1 MKSIQGLNIKHII
14 LKRFKSYR
22 EMLYM
27 DELSKGINLI
37 IGANG
42 NGKSNFLDSIIY
54 VLTDKYQNMRQ
65 EDKKLLLHEDI
76 TDKAD
81 DSAKLSVELVLDN
94 KSHRFPIEKDQI
106 SIMKSFDTKEGK
118 EEIVINQKRLL
129 KSDVQNLL
137 EGAGFMKT
145 NPYYIIQQG
154 KINQILNCTDEEF
167 FDIFCDAMGTKI
179 YEEKKAE
186 SLKLLEENKST
197 RNKIEMQA
205 NEIQNHID
213 KLYDQCEDLKNYSK
227 VELKRRGI
235 EYFIL
240 NEQINE
246 LEKNIGFL
254 QEKHLADI
262 NQIKDVYQKQ
272 NLTKN
277 EISQKLKEIEK
288 LNEYLDSLRNKVSKF
303 NTIIGQIES
312 SKIQKESNLSNK
324 NYDKKETEKQ
334 LSLYQKELNKLL
346 EQKKYALKELSNAKK
361 GIEAL
366 ENELMTQKKEF
377 NELKGKSNYLLI
389 KNPKERKAYLLNE
402 LKNLKESK
410 NVVDDAIININ
421 KEISKEKDDINEI
434 TEKMKS
440 LEIDINS
447 QKTSIEN
454 INNNLSS
461 LKEQR
466 RNYTNLIKKDTIDI
480 NEFSDQ
486 MTQLKKQMEQ
496 LTINFPN
503 FETFKTVSIIKNKKI
518 PGFYGL
524 ILDLIDANPKVRN
537 AIDLILKD
545 RLYTII
551 VDTMET
557 AKKILDENKKLNGP
571 VINII
576 PLDFIELN
584 NNEENST
591 DSEEEN
597 AEWILNDTQNNNN
610 INNKSIIKRKD
621 IGKTQLA
628 GAKSFLDF
636 IKINEDFLTQNP
648 TINQKKLEK
657 ILDNYFGKCQIV
669 KDYETGMKYAKIYHF
684 TCVTSS
690 NEVIYGGGY
699 LTHMGHFDY
708 NKQRISL
715 YNKLSEI
722 NKKYDEFDEKKEKIN
737 QHKEEILNQ
746 EMQIQQETDSNFKNR
761 SDINNKLDLLEKEM
775 TNCFQNKTN
784 TEQRLNHFQDE
795 FNKLLIQQKEYDS
808 KIKVYNDILNGN
820 VDINKSVINT
830 QTVEQIDNLEK
841 KILEREKK
849 KNELIE
855 KSISYEERINN
866 EIPNKEIELN
876 NKINSLQNILNN
888 LDSSF
893 SYSTASTQDIN
904 IDEHEI
910 NIYKENIKKYL
921 EEISNSEQKIN
932 DNQTKLAQLNE
943 VNNKLSTQVNKLEYE
958 INEIKLSLNEKNN
971 KKNESTKKLEQLS
984 GFDHDIVKKLTEQ
997 KAKFFKNSNESGIN
1011 IKEQRLSQEK
1021 MMQKV
1026 YEELNKVNKELQK
1039 YDKVNRFAKD
1049 DLQEFIDKKNDIK
1062 EKLEDL
1068 DEKVKTIYSFIENI
1082 DNKNN
1087 EAIQTTFENVQK
1099 SFSKFFKYLTGN
1111 GKANMELSQDKK
1123 AIHISVSFN
1132 EDQKNSQTMYQL
1144 SGGQKTAAGVALIF
1158 ALSTIEPPPF
1168 YILDEI
1174 DAALDPN
1181 YRINLANLIKELSKN
1196 NQFIIS
1202 TFKPELIDVA
1212 DNIYM
1217 VKFAN
1222 KTSNIIKIEKDEAH
1236 KFIEQ

>member
-1 MKSIQGLNIKHII
+1 MKTIQGLNIKHII

-27 DELSKGINLI
+27 DELSKGVNLI

-76 TDKAD
+76 TDKSE
-81 DSAKLSVELVLDN
+81 DSAKLSVELVIDN

-106 SIMKSFDTKEGK
+106 SIMKLFDTKEGK

-154 KINQILNCTDEEF
+154 KINQILNCTDEEY

-197 RNKIEMQA
+197 RAKIEMQA
-205 NEIQNHID
+205 DEIQNHID
-213 KLYDQCEDLKNYSK
+213 KLYEQCEDLKNYSK

-240 NEQINE
+240 NEQIND

-254 QEKHLADI
+254 QEKHQADI

-277 EISQKLKEIEK
+277 EINQKLKEIEK
-288 LNEYLDSLRNKVSKF
+288 LNEYLDSLHKKVSKF
-303 NTIIGQIES
+303 NKIIGQIES
-312 SKIQKESNLSNK
+312 SKIQKESNLSTK

-334 LSLYQKELNKLL
+334 LALYQNELNDLL
-346 EQKKYALKELSNAKK
+346 AQKNYAIKELSNAKK
-361 GIEAL
+361 GIEIL
-366 ENELMTQKKEF
+366 ENDLINQKKEF

-389 KNPKERKAYLLNE
+389 KNPKERKAYLVTE

-410 NVVDDAIININ
+410 NVVDDSIININ
-421 KEISKEKDDINEI
+421 KEISKEKGDIDEIILRMKSIENDIN
-434 TEKMKS
+434 
-440 LEIDINS
+440 D
-447 QKTSIEN
+447 QKLSIEN
-454 INNNLSS
+454 INNNLAS
-461 LKEQR
+461 LKDKR
-466 RNYTNLIKKDTIDI
+466 RNYTNLIKKDMIDM

-486 MTQLKKQMEQ
+486 MTQLKNQMEQ
-496 LTINFPN
+496 LSINFPN
-503 FETFKTVSIIKNKKI
+503 FETFKTVSTLKNMRI
-518 PGFYGL
+518 QGLYGL
-524 ILDLIDANPKVRN
+524 VLDLIDANPKVRN

-557 AKKILDENKKLNGP
+557 AKRILDENKKINGP

-576 PLDFIELN
+576 PLEFVELN
-584 NNEENST
+584 NEDTT
-591 DSEEEN
+591 DSEDEDS
-597 AEWILNDTQNNNN
+597 EWIVEDSQ
-610 INNKSIIKRKD
+610 NNKSMIKRKD
-621 IGKTQLA
+621 MTKTQLA

-636 IKINEDFLTQNP
+636 IKINDEFLKQNP
-648 TINQKKLEK
+648 TVNQKKLEK
-657 ILDNYFGKCQIV
+657 ILNDYFGKCQIV

-684 TCVTSS
+684 TCVTSA

-715 YNKLSEI
+715 YSKLSEI
-722 NKKYDEFDEKKEKIN
+722 NKRYNDFDEKKGRIN
-737 QHKEEILNQ
+737 EHKEQIMNQ
-746 EMQIQQETDSNFKNR
+746 EMQIQQETDTSFKNR
-761 SDINNKLDLLEKEM
+761 SDINSKLDALEKEM
-775 TNCFQNKTN
+775 TNCLQNKTSS
-784 TEQRLNHFQDE
+784 EQRLNHYQDE
-795 FNKLLIQQKEYDS
+795 FNKLLLQQKEYES

-820 VDINKSVINT
+820 VDINKNIISS
-830 QTVEQIDNLEK
+830 QAVEQIDELEK
-841 KILEREKK
+841 RILEREKK

-855 KSISYEERINN
+855 KCISYEERINH
-866 EIPNKEIELN
+866 EIPNKEIELQ
-876 NKINSLQNILNN
+876 NKINSYQNILNN
-888 LDSSF
+888 LDASF
-893 SYSTASTQDIN
+893 SYLTASTQEISV
-904 IDEHEI
+904 DEHEI
-910 NIYKENIKKYL
+910 NIYKENIKKYM
-921 EEISNSEQKIN
+921 EEISTSEQKIN

-958 INEIKLSLNEKNN
+958 INEIKLSLNDKNN

-984 GFDHDIVKKLTEQ
+984 GFDHDIVKKLSEQ

-1011 IKEQRLSQEK
+1011 IKEQRLNQEK
-1021 MMQKV
+1021 MLQKV

-1049 DLQEFIDKKNDIK
+1049 DLQEFIDKKNSIK

-1087 EAIQTTFENVQK
+1087 EAIQDTFENVKK
-1099 SFSKFFKYLTGN
+1099 SFAKFFKFLTGN
-1111 GKANMELSQDKK
+1111 GKGNMELSQDKR

-1132 EDQKNSQTMYQL
+1132 EEQNSSQTMYQL

-1236 KFIEQ
+1236 KFIES

>member
-1 MKSIQGLNIKHII
+1 
-14 LKRFKSYR
+14 
-22 EMLYM
+22 M
-27 DELSKGINLI
+27 DEFSKGVNLI

-81 DSAKLSVELVLDN
+81 DSAKLSVELVIDN

-106 SIMKSFDTKEGK
+106 TITKIFDTKEGK
-118 EEIVINQKRLL
+118 EEILINQKRLL

-186 SLKLLEENKST
+186 SLKLLEENKAT
-197 RNKIEMQA
+197 RAKIEMQA
-205 NEIQNHID
+205 DEIQNHID
-213 KLYDQCEDLKNYSK
+213 KLYEQCEDLKNYSK

-246 LEKNIGFL
+246 LEKSIGFL

-277 EISQKLKEIEK
+277 EINQKLKEIEK
-288 LNEYLDSLRNKVSKF
+288 LNEYLDSLHKKVSKF

-312 SKIQKESNLSNK
+312 NKIQKESNLSTK
-324 NYDKKETEKQ
+324 NYDKKEAEKQ
-334 LSLYQKELNKLL
+334 LSLYQKELNNLL
-346 EQKKYALKELSNAKK
+346 TQKKYTMKELSNAKK

-366 ENELMTQKKEF
+366 ENELISQKKEF
-377 NELKGKSNYLLI
+377 NEMKGRSNYLLI
-389 KNPKERKAYLLNE
+389 KNPKERKAYLLTE
-402 LKNLKESK
+402 LKSLKESK

-421 KEISKEKDDINEI
+421 KEISKEKGDIDNIINNMKTIEKDINE
-434 TEKMKS
+434 
-440 LEIDINS
+440 
-447 QKTSIEN
+447 QKLNIEN

-461 LKEQR
+461 LKDQR

-480 NEFSDQ
+480 NEFTDQ
-486 MTQLKKQMEQ
+486 MKQLKNQMEQ
-496 LTINFPN
+496 LSINFPN
-503 FETFKTVSIIKNKKI
+503 FETFKIVSTLKDKRI
-518 PGFYGL
+518 PGVYGL
-524 ILDLIDANPKVRN
+524 VLDLIDANPKVRN

-557 AKKILDENKKLNGP
+557 AKKLLDENKKLNGP

-584 NNEENST
+584 NDDST

-597 AEWILNDTQNNNN
+597 SEWIAEDSQ
-610 INNKSIIKRKD
+610 NNKSMIRRKD

-636 IKINEDFLTQNP
+636 IKINEEFLNENP
-648 TINQKKLEK
+648 AINQKKLEK

-684 TCVTSS
+684 TCVTSA

-722 NKKYDEFDEKKEKIN
+722 NKRYNEFDEKKGRTS
-737 QHKEEILNQ
+737 QHKEEMLNQ
-746 EMQIQQETDSNFKNR
+746 EMQIQQDTDASFKNR
-761 SDINNKLDLLEKEM
+761 SDINSKLDILEKEM
-775 TNCFQNKTN
+775 TTCLQNKTN
-784 TEQRLNHFQDE
+784 TEQRLNHYQDE
-795 FNKLLIQQKEYDS
+795 FNKLLLQQKEYES

-820 VDINKSVINT
+820 MDINKNLVSS
-830 QTVEQIDNLEK
+830 QAMEEIDEMEK
-841 KILEREKK
+841 RILEREKK
-849 KNELIE
+849 KNELME
-855 KSISYEERINN
+855 KCISYEERINN
-866 EIPNKEIELN
+866 EIPNKEIELQ
-876 NKINSLQNILNN
+876 NKINSFQNILNN
-888 LDSSF
+888 LDSALT
-893 SYSTASTQDIN
+893 YSAANTQDIN

-910 NIYKENIKKYL
+910 NIYKDNIEKCM
-921 EEISNSEQKIN
+921 EEITTSEQKIN
-932 DNQTKLAQLNE
+932 DNQSKLAQLNE

-984 GFDHDIVKKLTEQ
+984 GFDHDIVKKLSEQ

-1011 IKEQRLSQEK
+1011 IKEQRLYQEK

-1049 DLQEFIDKKNDIK
+1049 DLQEFIDKKNNIK

-1087 EAIQTTFENVQK
+1087 EAIQDTFENVKK
-1099 SFSKFFKYLTGN
+1099 SFAKFFKYLTGN
-1111 GKANMELSQDKK
+1111 GKGNMELSQDKK

-1132 EDQKNSQTMYQL
+1132 EEQKNSQTMYQL

-1181 YRINLANLIKELSKN
+1181 YRTNLANLIKELSKN

-1202 TFKPELIDVA
+1202 TFKPELIDVS

-1236 KFIEQ
+1236 KFIEA

>member
-1 MKSIQGLNIKHII
+1 MKTIQGLNIKHII

-27 DELSKGINLI
+27 DELSKGVNLI

-76 TDKAD
+76 TDKSE
-81 DSAKLSVELVLDN
+81 DSAKLSVELVIDN

-106 SIMKSFDTKEGK
+106 SIMKLFDTKEGK

-154 KINQILNCTDEEF
+154 KINQILNCTDEEY

-197 RNKIEMQA
+197 RTKIEMQA
-205 NEIQNHID
+205 DEIQNHID
-213 KLYDQCEDLKNYSK
+213 KLYEQCEDLKNYSK

-240 NEQINE
+240 NEQIND

-254 QEKHLADI
+254 QEKHQADI

-277 EISQKLKEIEK
+277 EINQKLKEIEK
-288 LNEYLDSLRNKVSKF
+288 LNEYLDSLHKKVSKF
-303 NTIIGQIES
+303 NKIIGQIES
-312 SKIQKESNLSNK
+312 SKIQKESNLSTK

-334 LSLYQKELNKLL
+334 LALYQNELNDLL
-346 EQKKYALKELSNAKK
+346 AQKNYAIKELSNAKK
-361 GIEAL
+361 GIEVL
-366 ENELMTQKKEF
+366 ENNLINQKKEF

-389 KNPKERKAYLLNE
+389 KNPKERKAYLVTE

-410 NVVDDAIININ
+410 NVVDDSIININ
-421 KEISKEKDDINEI
+421 KEISKEKGDIDEIILRMKSIENDIN
-434 TEKMKS
+434 
-440 LEIDINS
+440 D
-447 QKTSIEN
+447 QKLSIEN
-454 INNNLSS
+454 INNNLAS
-461 LKEQR
+461 LKDKR
-466 RNYTNLIKKDTIDI
+466 RNYTNLIKKDMIDM

-486 MTQLKKQMEQ
+486 MTQLKNQMEQ
-496 LTINFPN
+496 LSINFPN
-503 FETFKTVSIIKNKKI
+503 FETFKTVSTLKNMRI
-518 PGFYGL
+518 QGLYGL
-524 ILDLIDANPKVRN
+524 VLDLIDANPKVRN

-557 AKKILDENKKLNGP
+557 AKRILEENKKINGP

-576 PLDFIELN
+576 PLEFVELN
-584 NNEENST
+584 NEDTT
-591 DSEEEN
+591 DSEDEDS
-597 AEWILNDTQNNNN
+597 EWIVEDSQ
-610 INNKSIIKRKD
+610 NNKSMIKRKD
-621 IGKTQLA
+621 MTKTQLA

-636 IKINEDFLTQNP
+636 IKINDEFLKQNP
-648 TINQKKLEK
+648 TVNQKKLEK
-657 ILDNYFGKCQIV
+657 ILDDYFGKCQIV

-684 TCVTSS
+684 TCVTSA

-715 YNKLSEI
+715 YSKLSEI
-722 NKKYDEFDEKKEKIN
+722 NKRYNDFDEKKGRIN
-737 QHKEEILNQ
+737 EHKEQIMNQ
-746 EMQIQQETDSNFKNR
+746 EMQIQQETDTSFKNR
-761 SDINNKLDLLEKEM
+761 SDINSKLDALEKEM
-775 TNCFQNKTN
+775 TNCLQNKTSS
-784 TEQRLNHFQDE
+784 EQRLNHYQDE
-795 FNKLLIQQKEYDS
+795 FNKLLLQQKEYES

-820 VDINKSVINT
+820 VDINKNIISS
-830 QTVEQIDNLEK
+830 QAVEQIDELEK
-841 KILEREKK
+841 RILEREKK

-855 KSISYEERINN
+855 KCISYEERINH
-866 EIPNKEIELN
+866 EIPNKEIELQ
-876 NKINSLQNILNN
+876 NKINSYQNILNN
-888 LDSSF
+888 LDASF
-893 SYSTASTQDIN
+893 SYSTASTQEISV
-904 IDEHEI
+904 DEHEI
-910 NIYKENIKKYL
+910 NIYKENIKKYM
-921 EEISNSEQKIN
+921 EEISTSEQKIN

-958 INEIKLSLNEKNN
+958 INEIKLSLNDKNN

-984 GFDHDIVKKLTEQ
+984 GFDHDIVKKLSEQ

-1011 IKEQRLSQEK
+1011 IKEQRLNQEK
-1021 MMQKV
+1021 MLQKV

-1049 DLQEFIDKKNDIK
+1049 DLQEFIDKKNSIK

-1087 EAIQTTFENVQK
+1087 EAIQDTFENVKK
-1099 SFSKFFKYLTGN
+1099 SFAKFFKFLTGN
-1111 GKANMELSQDKK
+1111 GKGNMELSQDKR

-1132 EDQKNSQTMYQL
+1132 EEQNSSQTMYQL

-1236 KFIEQ
+1236 KFIES

>member
-27 DELSKGINLI
+27 DELSKGVNLI

-76 TDKAD
+76 TDKSE
-81 DSAKLSVELVLDN
+81 DSAKLSVELVIDN

-106 SIMKSFDTKEGK
+106 SIMKLFDTKEGK

-154 KINQILNCTDEEF
+154 KINQILNCTDEEY

-197 RNKIEMQA
+197 RAKIEMQA

-213 KLYDQCEDLKNYSK
+213 KLYEQCEDLKNYSK

-240 NEQINE
+240 NEQIND

-254 QEKHLADI
+254 QEKHQADI

-277 EISQKLKEIEK
+277 EINQKLKEIEK
-288 LNEYLDSLRNKVSKF
+288 LNEYLDSLHKKVSKF
-303 NTIIGQIES
+303 NKIIGQIES
-312 SKIQKESNLSNK
+312 RKIQKESNLSTK

-334 LSLYQKELNKLL
+334 LALYQNELNDLL
-346 EQKKYALKELSNAKK
+346 AQKNYAIKELSNAKK
-361 GIEAL
+361 GIEVL
-366 ENELMTQKKEF
+366 ENDLINQKKEF

-389 KNPKERKAYLLNE
+389 KNPKERKAYLVTE

-410 NVVDDAIININ
+410 NVVDDSIININ
-421 KEISKEKDDINEI
+421 KEISKEKGDIDEIILRMKSIENDIN
-434 TEKMKS
+434 
-440 LEIDINS
+440 D
-447 QKTSIEN
+447 QKLSIEN
-454 INNNLSS
+454 INNNLAS
-461 LKEQR
+461 LKDKR
-466 RNYTNLIKKDTIDI
+466 RNYTNLIKKDMIDM

-486 MTQLKKQMEQ
+486 MTQLKNQMEQ
-496 LTINFPN
+496 LSINFPN
-503 FETFKTVSIIKNKKI
+503 FETFKTVSTLKNMRI
-518 PGFYGL
+518 QGLYGL
-524 ILDLIDANPKVRN
+524 VLDLIDANPKVRN

-557 AKKILDENKKLNGP
+557 AKRILEENKKINGP

-576 PLDFIELN
+576 PLEFVELN
-584 NNEENST
+584 NENTT
-591 DSEEEN
+591 DSEDEDS
-597 AEWILNDTQNNNN
+597 EWIVEDSQ
-610 INNKSIIKRKD
+610 NNKSMIKRKD
-621 IGKTQLA
+621 MTKTQLA

-636 IKINEDFLTQNP
+636 IKINDEFLKQNP
-648 TINQKKLEK
+648 TVNQKKLEK
-657 ILDNYFGKCQIV
+657 ILNDYFGKCQIV

-684 TCVTSS
+684 TCVTSA

-715 YNKLSEI
+715 YSKLSEI
-722 NKKYDEFDEKKEKIN
+722 NKRYNDFDEKKGRIN
-737 QHKEEILNQ
+737 EHKEQIMNQ
-746 EMQIQQETDSNFKNR
+746 EMQIQQETDTSFKNR
-761 SDINNKLDLLEKEM
+761 SDINSKLDALEKEM
-775 TNCFQNKTN
+775 TNCLQNKTSS
-784 TEQRLNHFQDE
+784 EQRLNHYQDE
-795 FNKLLIQQKEYDS
+795 FNKLLLQQKEYES

-820 VDINKSVINT
+820 VDINKNIISS
-830 QTVEQIDNLEK
+830 QAVEQIDELEK
-841 KILEREKK
+841 RILEREKK

-855 KSISYEERINN
+855 KCISYEERINH
-866 EIPNKEIELN
+866 EIPNKEIELQ
-876 NKINSLQNILNN
+876 NKINSYQNILNN
-888 LDSSF
+888 LDASF
-893 SYSTASTQDIN
+893 SYLTASTQEISV
-904 IDEHEI
+904 DEHEI
-910 NIYKENIKKYL
+910 NIYKENIKKYM
-921 EEISNSEQKIN
+921 EEISTSEQKIN

-958 INEIKLSLNEKNN
+958 INEIKLSLNDKNN

-984 GFDHDIVKKLTEQ
+984 GFDHDIVKKLSEQ

-1011 IKEQRLSQEK
+1011 IKEQRLNQEK
-1021 MMQKV
+1021 MLQKV

-1049 DLQEFIDKKNDIK
+1049 DLQEFIDKKNSIK

-1087 EAIQTTFENVQK
+1087 EAIQDTFENVKK
-1099 SFSKFFKYLTGN
+1099 SFAKFFKFLTGN
-1111 GKANMELSQDKK
+1111 GKGNMELSQDKR

-1132 EDQKNSQTMYQL
+1132 EEQNSSQTMYQL

-1236 KFIEQ
+1236 KFIES

>member
-27 DELSKGINLI
+27 DELSKGVNLI
-37 IGANG
+37 IGSNG

-76 TDKAD
+76 TDKSE
-81 DSAKLSVELVLDN
+81 DSAKLSVELVIDN

-106 SIMKSFDTKEGK
+106 SIMKLFDTKEGK

-154 KINQILNCTDEEF
+154 KINQILNCTDEEY

-197 RNKIEMQA
+197 RAKIEMQA

-213 KLYDQCEDLKNYSK
+213 KLYEQCEDLKNYSK

-240 NEQINE
+240 NEQIND

-254 QEKHLADI
+254 QEKHQADI

-277 EISQKLKEIEK
+277 EINQKLKEIEK
-288 LNEYLDSLRNKVSKF
+288 LNEYLDSLHKKVSKF
-303 NTIIGQIES
+303 NKIIGQIES
-312 SKIQKESNLSNK
+312 SKIQKESNLSTK

-334 LSLYQKELNKLL
+334 LAIYQNELNNLL
-346 EQKKYALKELSNAKK
+346 AQKNYSIKELSNAKK
-361 GIEAL
+361 GIEVL
-366 ENELMTQKKEF
+366 ENDLIAQKKEF

-389 KNPKERKAYLLNE
+389 KNPKERKAYLVTE

-410 NVVDDAIININ
+410 SVVDDSIININ
-421 KEISKEKDDINEI
+421 KEISKEKEDIDDII
-434 TEKMKS
+434 SKMKS
-440 LEIDINS
+440 LENDINE
-447 QKTSIEN
+447 QKSSIEN
-454 INNNLSS
+454 INNNLAS
-461 LKEQR
+461 LKDKR
-466 RNYTNLIKKDTIDI
+466 RNYTNLIKKDMIDI

-486 MTQLKKQMEQ
+486 MTQLKNQMEQ
-496 LTINFPN
+496 LSINFPN
-503 FETFKTVSIIKNKKI
+503 FEIFKTVSTLKNMRI
-518 PGFYGL
+518 QGFYGL
-524 ILDLIDANPKVRN
+524 VLDLIDANPKVRN

-557 AKKILDENKKLNGP
+557 AKRILDENKKINGP

-584 NNEENST
+584 GDDT
-591 DSEEEN
+591 ADSEDEDS
-597 AEWILNDTQNNNN
+597 EWIMEDSQ
-610 INNKSIIKRKD
+610 NNKSMIRRKD
-621 IGKTQLA
+621 MTKTQLA

-636 IKINEDFLTQNP
+636 IKINDEFIKQNP
-648 TINQKKLEK
+648 TVNQKKLEK
-657 ILDNYFGKCQIV
+657 ILDDYFGKCQIV

-684 TCVTSS
+684 TCVTSA

-722 NKKYDEFDEKKEKIN
+722 NKRYNDFDEKKGRVNE
-737 QHKEEILNQ
+737 HKEQIMNQ
-746 EMQIQQETDSNFKNR
+746 EMQIQQETDTSFKNR
-761 SDINNKLDLLEKEM
+761 SDINSKLDGLEKEM
-775 TNCFQNKTN
+775 TNCLQNKTSS
-784 TEQRLNHFQDE
+784 EQRLNHYQDE
-795 FNKLLIQQKEYDS
+795 FNKLLLQQKEYES

-820 VDINKSVINT
+820 VDINKNIINT
-830 QTVEQIDNLEK
+830 QTVEQIDELEK
-841 KILEREKK
+841 RIMEREKK

-855 KSISYEERINN
+855 KCISYEERINH
-866 EIPNKEIELN
+866 EIPNKEIELQ
-876 NKINSLQNILNN
+876 NKINSFQNILNN

-893 SYSTASTQDIN
+893 SYSTASTQEISV
-904 IDEHEI
+904 DEHEI
-910 NIYKENIKKYL
+910 NIYKENIKKYM
-921 EEISNSEQKIN
+921 EEISTSEQKIN

-958 INEIKLSLNEKNN
+958 ISEIKLSLNDKNN
-971 KKNESTKKLEQLS
+971 KKSESAKKLEQLS
-984 GFDHDIVKKLTEQ
+984 GFDHDIVKKLAEQ

-1011 IKEQRLSQEK
+1011 IKEQRLNQEK
-1021 MMQKV
+1021 MLQKV

-1049 DLQEFIDKKNDIK
+1049 DLQEFIDKKNSIK

-1087 EAIQTTFENVQK
+1087 EAIQDTFENVKK

-1111 GKANMELSQDKK
+1111 GKGNMELSQDKRS
-1123 AIHISVSFN
+1123 IHISVSFN
-1132 EDQKNSQTMYQL
+1132 EEQNSSQTMYQL

-1236 KFIEQ
+1236 KFIES

>member
-1 MKSIQGLNIKHII
+1 MKTIQGLNIKHII

-27 DELSKGINLI
+27 DELSKGVNLI

-76 TDKAD
+76 TDKSE
-81 DSAKLSVELVLDN
+81 DSAKLSVELVIDN

-106 SIMKSFDTKEGK
+106 SIMKLFDTKEGK

-154 KINQILNCTDEEF
+154 KINQILNCTDEEY

-197 RNKIEMQA
+197 RTKIEMQA
-205 NEIQNHID
+205 DEIQNHID
-213 KLYDQCEDLKNYSK
+213 KLYEQCEDLKNYSK

-240 NEQINE
+240 NEQIND

-254 QEKHLADI
+254 QEKHQADI

-277 EISQKLKEIEK
+277 EINQKLKEIEK
-288 LNEYLDSLRNKVSKF
+288 LNEYLDSLHKKVSKF
-303 NTIIGQIES
+303 NKIIGQIES
-312 SKIQKESNLSNK
+312 SKIQKESNLSTK

-334 LSLYQKELNKLL
+334 LALFQNELNDLL
-346 EQKKYALKELSNAKK
+346 AQKNYAIKELSNAKK
-361 GIEAL
+361 GIEVL
-366 ENELMTQKKEF
+366 ENDLINQKKEF

-389 KNPKERKAYLLNE
+389 KNPKERKAYLVTE

-410 NVVDDAIININ
+410 NVVDDSIININ
-421 KEISKEKDDINEI
+421 KEISKEKGDIDEIILRMKSIENDIN
-434 TEKMKS
+434 
-440 LEIDINS
+440 D
-447 QKTSIEN
+447 QKLSIEN
-454 INNNLSS
+454 INNNLAS
-461 LKEQR
+461 LKDKR
-466 RNYTNLIKKDTIDI
+466 RNYTNLIKKDMIDM

-486 MTQLKKQMEQ
+486 MTQLKNQMEQ
-496 LTINFPN
+496 LSINFPN
-503 FETFKTVSIIKNKKI
+503 FETFKTVSTLKNMRI
-518 PGFYGL
+518 QGLYGL
-524 ILDLIDANPKVRN
+524 VLDLIDANPKVRN

-557 AKKILDENKKLNGP
+557 AKRILDENKKINGP

-576 PLDFIELN
+576 PLEFVELN
-584 NNEENST
+584 NEDTT
-591 DSEEEN
+591 DSEDEDS
-597 AEWILNDTQNNNN
+597 EWIVEDSQ
-610 INNKSIIKRKD
+610 NNKSMIKRKD
-621 IGKTQLA
+621 MTKTQLA

-636 IKINEDFLTQNP
+636 IKINDEFLKQNP
-648 TINQKKLEK
+648 TVNQKKLEK
-657 ILDNYFGKCQIV
+657 ILDDYFGKCQIV

-684 TCVTSS
+684 TCVTSA

-715 YNKLSEI
+715 YSKLSEI
-722 NKKYDEFDEKKEKIN
+722 NKRYNDFDEKKGRIN
-737 QHKEEILNQ
+737 EHKEQIMNQ
-746 EMQIQQETDSNFKNR
+746 EMQIQQETDTSFKNR
-761 SDINNKLDLLEKEM
+761 SDINSKLDALEKEM
-775 TNCFQNKTN
+775 TNCLQNKTSS
-784 TEQRLNHFQDE
+784 EQRLNHYQDE
-795 FNKLLIQQKEYDS
+795 FNKLLLQQKEYES

-820 VDINKSVINT
+820 VDINKNIISS
-830 QTVEQIDNLEK
+830 QAVEQIDELEK
-841 KILEREKK
+841 RILEREKK

-855 KSISYEERINN
+855 KCISYEERINH
-866 EIPNKEIELN
+866 EIPNKEIELQ
-876 NKINSLQNILNN
+876 NKINSYQNILNN
-888 LDSSF
+888 LDASF
-893 SYSTASTQDIN
+893 SYSTASTQEISV
-904 IDEHEI
+904 DEHEI
-910 NIYKENIKKYL
+910 NIYKENIKKYM
-921 EEISNSEQKIN
+921 EEISTSEQKIN

-958 INEIKLSLNEKNN
+958 INEIKLSLNDKNN

-984 GFDHDIVKKLTEQ
+984 GFDHDIVKKLSEQ

-1011 IKEQRLSQEK
+1011 IKEQRLNQEK
-1021 MMQKV
+1021 MLQKV
-1026 YEELNKVNKELQK
+1026 YEELNKVNKELKK

-1049 DLQEFIDKKNDIK
+1049 DLQEFIDKKNSIK

-1087 EAIQTTFENVQK
+1087 EAIQDTFENVKK
-1099 SFSKFFKYLTGN
+1099 SFAKFFKFLTGN
-1111 GKANMELSQDKK
+1111 GKGNMELSQDKR

-1132 EDQKNSQTMYQL
+1132 EEQNSSQTMYQL

-1236 KFIEQ
+1236 KFIES

>member
-1 MKSIQGLNIKHII
+1 MKTIQGLNIKHII

-27 DELSKGINLI
+27 DELSKGVNLI

-76 TDKAD
+76 TDKSE
-81 DSAKLSVELVLDN
+81 DSAKLSVELVIDN

-106 SIMKSFDTKEGK
+106 SIMKLFDTKEGK

-154 KINQILNCTDEEF
+154 KINQILNCTDEEY

-197 RNKIEMQA
+197 RTKIEMQA
-205 NEIQNHID
+205 DEIQNHID
-213 KLYDQCEDLKNYSK
+213 KLYEQCEDLKNYSK

-240 NEQINE
+240 NEQIND

-254 QEKHLADI
+254 QEKHQADI

-277 EISQKLKEIEK
+277 EINQKLKEIEK
-288 LNEYLDSLRNKVSKF
+288 LNEYLDSLHKKVSKF
-303 NTIIGQIES
+303 NKIIGQIES
-312 SKIQKESNLSNK
+312 SKIQKESNLSTK

-334 LSLYQKELNKLL
+334 LALYQNELNDLL
-346 EQKKYALKELSNAKK
+346 AQKNYAIKELSNAKK
-361 GIEAL
+361 GIEVL
-366 ENELMTQKKEF
+366 ENDLINQKKEF

-389 KNPKERKAYLLNE
+389 KNPKERKAYLVTE

-410 NVVDDAIININ
+410 NVVDDSIININ
-421 KEISKEKDDINEI
+421 KEISKEKGDIDEIILRMKSIENDIN
-434 TEKMKS
+434 
-440 LEIDINS
+440 D
-447 QKTSIEN
+447 QKLSIEN
-454 INNNLSS
+454 INNNLAS
-461 LKEQR
+461 LKDKR
-466 RNYTNLIKKDTIDI
+466 RNYTNLIKKDMIDM

-486 MTQLKKQMEQ
+486 MTQLKNQMEQ
-496 LTINFPN
+496 LSINFPN
-503 FETFKTVSIIKNKKI
+503 FETFKTVSTLKNMRI
-518 PGFYGL
+518 QGLYGL
-524 ILDLIDANPKVRN
+524 VLDLIDANPKVRN

-557 AKKILDENKKLNGP
+557 AKRILDENKKINGP

-576 PLDFIELN
+576 PLEFVELN
-584 NNEENST
+584 NEDTT
-591 DSEEEN
+591 DSEDEDS
-597 AEWILNDTQNNNN
+597 EWIVEDSQ
-610 INNKSIIKRKD
+610 NNKSMIKRKD
-621 IGKTQLA
+621 MTKTQLA

-636 IKINEDFLTQNP
+636 IKINDEFLKQNP
-648 TINQKKLEK
+648 TVNQKKLEK
-657 ILDNYFGKCQIV
+657 ILNDYFGKCQIV

-684 TCVTSS
+684 TCVTSA

-715 YNKLSEI
+715 YSKLSEI
-722 NKKYDEFDEKKEKIN
+722 NKRYNDFDEKKGRIN
-737 QHKEEILNQ
+737 EHKEQIMNQ
-746 EMQIQQETDSNFKNR
+746 EMQIQQETDTSFKNR
-761 SDINNKLDLLEKEM
+761 SDINSKLDALEKEM
-775 TNCFQNKTN
+775 TNCLQNKTSS
-784 TEQRLNHFQDE
+784 EQRLNHYQDE
-795 FNKLLIQQKEYDS
+795 FNKLLLQQKEYES

-820 VDINKSVINT
+820 VDINKNIISS
-830 QTVEQIDNLEK
+830 QAVEQIDELEK
-841 KILEREKK
+841 RILEREKK

-855 KSISYEERINN
+855 KCISYEERINH
-866 EIPNKEIELN
+866 EIPNKEIELQ
-876 NKINSLQNILNN
+876 NKINSYQNILNN
-888 LDSSF
+888 LDASF
-893 SYSTASTQDIN
+893 SYSTASTQEISV
-904 IDEHEI
+904 DEHEI
-910 NIYKENIKKYL
+910 NIYKENIKKYM
-921 EEISNSEQKIN
+921 EEISTSEQKIN

-958 INEIKLSLNEKNN
+958 INEIKLSLNDKNN

-984 GFDHDIVKKLTEQ
+984 GFDHDIVKKLSEQ

-1011 IKEQRLSQEK
+1011 IKEQRLNQEK
-1021 MMQKV
+1021 MLQKV

-1049 DLQEFIDKKNDIK
+1049 DLQEFIDKKNSIK

-1087 EAIQTTFENVQK
+1087 EAIQDTFENVKK
-1099 SFSKFFKYLTGN
+1099 SFAKFFKFLTGN
-1111 GKANMELSQDKK
+1111 GKGNMELSQDKR

-1132 EDQKNSQTMYQL
+1132 EEQNSSQTMYQL

-1236 KFIEQ
+1236 KFIES

>member
-1 MKSIQGLNIKHII
+1 MKTIQGLNIKHII

-27 DELSKGINLI
+27 DELSKGVNLI

-76 TDKAD
+76 TDKSE
-81 DSAKLSVELVLDN
+81 DSAKLSVELVIDN

-106 SIMKSFDTKEGK
+106 SIMKLFDTKEGK

-154 KINQILNCTDEEF
+154 KINQILNCTDEEY

-197 RNKIEMQA
+197 RTKIEMQA
-205 NEIQNHID
+205 DEIQNHID
-213 KLYDQCEDLKNYSK
+213 KLYEQCEDLKNYSK

-240 NEQINE
+240 NEQIND

-254 QEKHLADI
+254 QEKHQADI

-277 EISQKLKEIEK
+277 EINQKLKEIEK
-288 LNEYLDSLRNKVSKF
+288 LNEYLDSLHKKVSKF
-303 NTIIGQIES
+303 NKIIGQIES
-312 SKIQKESNLSNK
+312 SKIQKESNLSTK

-334 LSLYQKELNKLL
+334 LALYQNELNDLL
-346 EQKKYALKELSNAKK
+346 AQKNYAIKELSNAKK
-361 GIEAL
+361 GIEVL
-366 ENELMTQKKEF
+366 ENDLINQKKEF

-389 KNPKERKAYLLNE
+389 KNPKERKAYLVTE

-410 NVVDDAIININ
+410 NVVDDSIININ
-421 KEISKEKDDINEI
+421 KEISKEKGDIDEIILRMKSIENDIN
-434 TEKMKS
+434 
-440 LEIDINS
+440 D
-447 QKTSIEN
+447 QKLSIEN
-454 INNNLSS
+454 INNNLAS
-461 LKEQR
+461 LKDKR
-466 RNYTNLIKKDTIDI
+466 RNYTNLIKKDMIDM

-486 MTQLKKQMEQ
+486 MTQLKNQMEQ
-496 LTINFPN
+496 LSINFPN
-503 FETFKTVSIIKNKKI
+503 FETFKTVSTLKNMRI
-518 PGFYGL
+518 QGLYGL
-524 ILDLIDANPKVRN
+524 VLDLIDANPKVRN

-551 VDTMET
+551 LDTMET
-557 AKKILDENKKLNGP
+557 AKRILDENKKINGP

-576 PLDFIELN
+576 PLEFVELN
-584 NNEENST
+584 NEDTT
-591 DSEEEN
+591 DSEDEDS
-597 AEWILNDTQNNNN
+597 EWIVEDSQ
-610 INNKSIIKRKD
+610 NNKSMIKRKD
-621 IGKTQLA
+621 MTKTQLA

-636 IKINEDFLTQNP
+636 IKINDEFLKQNP
-648 TINQKKLEK
+648 TVNQKKLEK
-657 ILDNYFGKCQIV
+657 ILNDYFGKCQIV

-684 TCVTSS
+684 TCVTSA

-715 YNKLSEI
+715 YSKLSEI
-722 NKKYDEFDEKKEKIN
+722 NKRYNDFDEKKGRIN
-737 QHKEEILNQ
+737 EHKEQIMNQ
-746 EMQIQQETDSNFKNR
+746 EMQIQQETDTSFKNR
-761 SDINNKLDLLEKEM
+761 SDINSKLDALEKEM
-775 TNCFQNKTN
+775 TNCFQNKTSS
-784 TEQRLNHFQDE
+784 EQRLNHYQDE
-795 FNKLLIQQKEYDS
+795 FNKLLLQQKEYES

-820 VDINKSVINT
+820 VDINKNIISS
-830 QTVEQIDNLEK
+830 QAVEQIDELEK
-841 KILEREKK
+841 RILEREKK

-855 KSISYEERINN
+855 KCISYEERINH
-866 EIPNKEIELN
+866 EIPNKEIELQ
-876 NKINSLQNILNN
+876 NKINSYQNILNN
-888 LDSSF
+888 LDASF
-893 SYSTASTQDIN
+893 SYSTASTQEISV
-904 IDEHEI
+904 DEHEI
-910 NIYKENIKKYL
+910 NIYKENIKKYM
-921 EEISNSEQKIN
+921 EEISTSEQKIN

-958 INEIKLSLNEKNN
+958 INEIKLSLNDKNN

-984 GFDHDIVKKLTEQ
+984 GFDHDIVKKLSEQ

-1011 IKEQRLSQEK
+1011 IKEQRLNQEK
-1021 MMQKV
+1021 MLQKV
-1026 YEELNKVNKELQK
+1026 YEELNKVNKELKK

-1049 DLQEFIDKKNDIK
+1049 DLQEFIDKKNSIK

-1087 EAIQTTFENVQK
+1087 EAIQDTFENVKK
-1099 SFSKFFKYLTGN
+1099 SFAKFFKFLTGN
-1111 GKANMELSQDKK
+1111 GKGNMELSQDKR

-1132 EDQKNSQTMYQL
+1132 EEQNSSQTMYQL

-1236 KFIEQ
+1236 KFIES

>member
-27 DELSKGINLI
+27 DELSKGVNLI

-76 TDKAD
+76 TDKSE
-81 DSAKLSVELVLDN
+81 DSAKLSVELVIDN

-106 SIMKSFDTKEGK
+106 SIMKLFDTKEGK

-154 KINQILNCTDEEF
+154 KINQILNCTDEEY

-197 RNKIEMQA
+197 RAKIEMQA

-213 KLYDQCEDLKNYSK
+213 KLYEQCEDLKNYSK

-240 NEQINE
+240 NEQIND

-254 QEKHLADI
+254 QEKHQADI

-277 EISQKLKEIEK
+277 EINQKLKEIEK
-288 LNEYLDSLRNKVSKF
+288 LNEYLDSLHKKVSKF
-303 NTIIGQIES
+303 NKIIGQIES
-312 SKIQKESNLSNK
+312 NKIQKESNLSTK

-334 LSLYQKELNKLL
+334 LAIYQNELNNLL
-346 EQKKYALKELSNAKK
+346 AQKNYSIKELSNAKK
-361 GIEAL
+361 GIEVL
-366 ENELMTQKKEF
+366 ENDLIAQKKEF

-389 KNPKERKAYLLNE
+389 KNPKERKAYLVTE

-410 NVVDDAIININ
+410 SVVDDSIININ
-421 KEISKEKDDINEI
+421 KEISKEKEDIDDII
-434 TEKMKS
+434 SKMKS
-440 LEIDINS
+440 LENDINE
-447 QKTSIEN
+447 QKSSIEN
-454 INNNLSS
+454 INNNLAS
-461 LKEQR
+461 LKDKR
-466 RNYTNLIKKDTIDI
+466 RNYTNLIKKDMIDI

-486 MTQLKKQMEQ
+486 MTQLKNQMEQ
-496 LTINFPN
+496 LSINFPN
-503 FETFKTVSIIKNKKI
+503 FEIFKTVSTLKNMRI
-518 PGFYGL
+518 QGFYGL
-524 ILDLIDANPKVRN
+524 VLDLIDANPKVRN

-557 AKKILDENKKLNGP
+557 AKRILDENKKINGP

-584 NNEENST
+584 GDDT
-591 DSEEEN
+591 ADSEDEDS
-597 AEWILNDTQNNNN
+597 EWIMEDSQ
-610 INNKSIIKRKD
+610 NNKSMIRRKD
-621 IGKTQLA
+621 MTKTQLA

-636 IKINEDFLTQNP
+636 IKINDEFIKQNP
-648 TINQKKLEK
+648 TVNQKKLEK
-657 ILDNYFGKCQIV
+657 ILDDYFGKCQIV

-684 TCVTSS
+684 TCVTSA

-715 YNKLSEI
+715 YSKLSEI
-722 NKKYDEFDEKKEKIN
+722 NKRYNDFDEKKGRVNE
-737 QHKEEILNQ
+737 HKEQIMNQ
-746 EMQIQQETDSNFKNR
+746 EMQIQQETDTSFKNR
-761 SDINNKLDLLEKEM
+761 SDINSKLDGLEKEM
-775 TNCFQNKTN
+775 TNCLQNKTSS
-784 TEQRLNHFQDE
+784 EQRLNHYQDE
-795 FNKLLIQQKEYDS
+795 FNKLLLQQKEYES

-820 VDINKSVINT
+820 VDINKNIINT
-830 QTVEQIDNLEK
+830 QTVEQIDELEK
-841 KILEREKK
+841 RIMEREKK

-855 KSISYEERINN
+855 KCISYEERINH
-866 EIPNKEIELN
+866 EIPNKEIELQ
-876 NKINSLQNILNN
+876 NKINSFQNILNN

-893 SYSTASTQDIN
+893 SYSTASTQEISV
-904 IDEHEI
+904 DEHEI
-910 NIYKENIKKYL
+910 NIYKENIKKYM
-921 EEISNSEQKIN
+921 EEISTSEQKIN

-958 INEIKLSLNEKNN
+958 INEIKLSLNDKNN
-971 KKNESTKKLEQLS
+971 KKSESAKKLEQLS
-984 GFDHDIVKKLTEQ
+984 GFDHDIVKKLAEQ

-1011 IKEQRLSQEK
+1011 IKEQRLNQEK
-1021 MMQKV
+1021 MLQKV

-1049 DLQEFIDKKNDIK
+1049 DLQEFIDKKNSIK

-1087 EAIQTTFENVQK
+1087 EAIQDTFENVKK

-1111 GKANMELSQDKK
+1111 GKGNMELSQDKRS
-1123 AIHISVSFN
+1123 IHISVSFN
-1132 EDQKNSQTMYQL
+1132 EEQNSSQTMYQL

-1236 KFIEQ
+1236 KFIES

>member
-1 MKSIQGLNIKHII
+1 MKTIQGLNIKHII

-27 DELSKGINLI
+27 DELSKGVNLI

-76 TDKAD
+76 TDKSE
-81 DSAKLSVELVLDN
+81 DSAKLSVELVIDN

-106 SIMKSFDTKEGK
+106 SIMKLFDTKEGK

-154 KINQILNCTDEEF
+154 KINQILNCTDEEY

-197 RNKIEMQA
+197 RTKIEMQA
-205 NEIQNHID
+205 DEIQNHID
-213 KLYDQCEDLKNYSK
+213 KLYEQCEDLKNYSK

-240 NEQINE
+240 NEQIND

-254 QEKHLADI
+254 QEKHQADI

-277 EISQKLKEIEK
+277 EINQKLKEIEK
-288 LNEYLDSLRNKVSKF
+288 LNEYLDSLHKKVSKF
-303 NTIIGQIES
+303 NKIIGQIES
-312 SKIQKESNLSNK
+312 SKIQKESNLSTK

-334 LSLYQKELNKLL
+334 LALFQNELNDLL
-346 EQKKYALKELSNAKK
+346 AQKNYAIKELSNAKK
-361 GIEAL
+361 GIEVL
-366 ENELMTQKKEF
+366 ENDLINQKKEF

-389 KNPKERKAYLLNE
+389 KNPKERKAYLVTE

-410 NVVDDAIININ
+410 NVVDDSIININ
-421 KEISKEKDDINEI
+421 KEISKEKGDIDEIILRMKSIENDIN
-434 TEKMKS
+434 
-440 LEIDINS
+440 D
-447 QKTSIEN
+447 QKLSIEN
-454 INNNLSS
+454 INNNLAS
-461 LKEQR
+461 LKDKR
-466 RNYTNLIKKDTIDI
+466 RNYTNLIKKDMIDM

-486 MTQLKKQMEQ
+486 MTQLKNQMEQ
-496 LTINFPN
+496 LSINFPN
-503 FETFKTVSIIKNKKI
+503 FETFKTVSTLKNMRI
-518 PGFYGL
+518 QGLYGL
-524 ILDLIDANPKVRN
+524 VLDLIDANPKVRN

-557 AKKILDENKKLNGP
+557 AKRILDENKKINGP

-576 PLDFIELN
+576 PLEFVELN
-584 NNEENST
+584 NENTT
-591 DSEEEN
+591 DSEDEDS
-597 AEWILNDTQNNNN
+597 EWIVEDSQ
-610 INNKSIIKRKD
+610 NNKSMIKRKD
-621 IGKTQLA
+621 MTKTQLA

-636 IKINEDFLTQNP
+636 IKINDEFLKQNP
-648 TINQKKLEK
+648 TVNQKKLEK
-657 ILDNYFGKCQIV
+657 ILNDYFGKCQIV

-684 TCVTSS
+684 TCVTSA

-715 YNKLSEI
+715 YSKLSEI
-722 NKKYDEFDEKKEKIN
+722 NKRYNDFDEKKGRIN
-737 QHKEEILNQ
+737 EHKEQIMNQ
-746 EMQIQQETDSNFKNR
+746 EMQIQQETDTSFKNR
-761 SDINNKLDLLEKEM
+761 SDINSKLDALEKEM
-775 TNCFQNKTN
+775 TNCLQNKTSS
-784 TEQRLNHFQDE
+784 EQRLNHYQDE
-795 FNKLLIQQKEYDS
+795 FNKLLLQQKEYES

-820 VDINKSVINT
+820 VDINKNIISS
-830 QTVEQIDNLEK
+830 QAVEQIDELEK
-841 KILEREKK
+841 RILEREKK

-855 KSISYEERINN
+855 KCISYEERINH
-866 EIPNKEIELN
+866 EIPNKEIELQ
-876 NKINSLQNILNN
+876 NKINSYQNILNN
-888 LDSSF
+888 LDASF
-893 SYSTASTQDIN
+893 SYSTASTQEISV
-904 IDEHEI
+904 DEHEI
-910 NIYKENIKKYL
+910 NIYKENIKKYM
-921 EEISNSEQKIN
+921 EEISTSEQKIN

-943 VNNKLSTQVNKLEYE
+943 VNYKLSTQVNKLEYE
-958 INEIKLSLNEKNN
+958 INEIKLSLNDKNN

-984 GFDHDIVKKLTEQ
+984 GFDHDIVKKLSEQ

-1011 IKEQRLSQEK
+1011 IKEQRLNQEK
-1021 MMQKV
+1021 MLQKV

-1049 DLQEFIDKKNDIK
+1049 DLQEFIDKKNSIK

-1087 EAIQTTFENVQK
+1087 EAIQDTFENVKK
-1099 SFSKFFKYLTGN
+1099 SFAKFFKFLTGN
-1111 GKANMELSQDKK
+1111 GKGNMELSQDKR

-1132 EDQKNSQTMYQL
+1132 EEQNSSQTMYQL

-1236 KFIEQ
+1236 KFIES

>member
-1 MKSIQGLNIKHII
+1 MKTIQGLNIKHII

-27 DELSKGINLI
+27 DELSKGVNLI

-76 TDKAD
+76 TDKSE
-81 DSAKLSVELVLDN
+81 DSAKLSVELVIDN

-106 SIMKSFDTKEGK
+106 SIMKLFDTKEGK

-154 KINQILNCTDEEF
+154 KINQILNCTDEEY

-197 RNKIEMQA
+197 RTKIEMQA
-205 NEIQNHID
+205 DEIQNHID
-213 KLYDQCEDLKNYSK
+213 KLYEQCEDLKNYSK

-240 NEQINE
+240 NEQIND

-254 QEKHLADI
+254 QEKHQADI

-277 EISQKLKEIEK
+277 EINQKLKEIEK
-288 LNEYLDSLRNKVSKF
+288 LNEYLDSLHKKVSKF
-303 NTIIGQIES
+303 NKIIGQIES
-312 SKIQKESNLSNK
+312 SKIQKESNLSTK

-334 LSLYQKELNKLL
+334 LALYQNELNDLL
-346 EQKKYALKELSNAKK
+346 AQKNYAIKELSNAKK
-361 GIEAL
+361 GIEIL
-366 ENELMTQKKEF
+366 ENDLINQKKEF

-389 KNPKERKAYLLNE
+389 KNPKERKAYLVTE

-410 NVVDDAIININ
+410 NVVDDSIININ
-421 KEISKEKDDINEI
+421 KEISKEKGDIDEIILRMKSIENDIN
-434 TEKMKS
+434 
-440 LEIDINS
+440 D
-447 QKTSIEN
+447 QKLSIEN
-454 INNNLSS
+454 INNNLAS
-461 LKEQR
+461 LKDKR
-466 RNYTNLIKKDTIDI
+466 RNYTNLIKKDMIDM

-486 MTQLKKQMEQ
+486 MTQLKNQMEQ
-496 LTINFPN
+496 LSINFPN
-503 FETFKTVSIIKNKKI
+503 FETFKTVSTLKNMRI
-518 PGFYGL
+518 QGLYGL
-524 ILDLIDANPKVRN
+524 VLDLIDANPKVRN

-557 AKKILDENKKLNGP
+557 AKRILDENKKINGP

-576 PLDFIELN
+576 PLEFVELN
-584 NNEENST
+584 NEDTT
-591 DSEEEN
+591 DSEDEDS
-597 AEWILNDTQNNNN
+597 EWIVEDSQ
-610 INNKSIIKRKD
+610 NNKSMIKRKD
-621 IGKTQLA
+621 MTKTQLA

-636 IKINEDFLTQNP
+636 IKINDEFLKQNP
-648 TINQKKLEK
+648 TVNQKKLEK
-657 ILDNYFGKCQIV
+657 ILNDYFGKCQIV

-684 TCVTSS
+684 TCVTSA

-715 YNKLSEI
+715 YSKLSEI
-722 NKKYDEFDEKKEKIN
+722 NKRYNDFDEKKGRIN
-737 QHKEEILNQ
+737 EHKEQIMNQ
-746 EMQIQQETDSNFKNR
+746 EMQIQQETDTSFKNR
-761 SDINNKLDLLEKEM
+761 SDINSKLDALEKEM
-775 TNCFQNKTN
+775 TNCLQNKTSS
-784 TEQRLNHFQDE
+784 EQRLNHYQDE
-795 FNKLLIQQKEYDS
+795 FNKLLLQQKEYES

-820 VDINKSVINT
+820 VDINKNIISS
-830 QTVEQIDNLEK
+830 QAVEQIDELEK
-841 KILEREKK
+841 RILEREKK

-855 KSISYEERINN
+855 KCISYEERINH
-866 EIPNKEIELN
+866 EIPNKEIELQ
-876 NKINSLQNILNN
+876 NKINSYQNILNN
-888 LDSSF
+888 LDASF
-893 SYSTASTQDIN
+893 SYSTASTQEISV
-904 IDEHEI
+904 DEHEI
-910 NIYKENIKKYL
+910 NIYKENIKKYM
-921 EEISNSEQKIN
+921 EEISTSEQKIN

-958 INEIKLSLNEKNN
+958 INEIKLSLNDKNN

-984 GFDHDIVKKLTEQ
+984 GFDHDIVKKLSEQ

-1011 IKEQRLSQEK
+1011 IKEQRLNQEK
-1021 MMQKV
+1021 MLQKV

-1049 DLQEFIDKKNDIK
+1049 DLQEFIDKKNSIK

-1087 EAIQTTFENVQK
+1087 EAIQDTFENVKK
-1099 SFSKFFKYLTGN
+1099 SFAKFFKFLTGN
-1111 GKANMELSQDKK
+1111 GKGNMELSQDKR

-1132 EDQKNSQTMYQL
+1132 EEQNSSQTMYQL

-1236 KFIEQ
+1236 KFIES

>member
-1 MKSIQGLNIKHII
+1 MKTIQGLNIKHII

-27 DELSKGINLI
+27 DELSKGVNLI

-76 TDKAD
+76 TDKSE
-81 DSAKLSVELVLDN
+81 DSAKLSVELVIDN

-106 SIMKSFDTKEGK
+106 SIMKLFDTKEGK

-154 KINQILNCTDEEF
+154 KINQILNCTDEEY

-197 RNKIEMQA
+197 RTKIEMQA
-205 NEIQNHID
+205 DEIQNHID
-213 KLYDQCEDLKNYSK
+213 KLYEQCEDLKNYSK

-240 NEQINE
+240 NEQIND

-254 QEKHLADI
+254 QEKHQADI

-277 EISQKLKEIEK
+277 EINQKLKEIEK
-288 LNEYLDSLRNKVSKF
+288 LNEYLDSLHKKVSKF
-303 NTIIGQIES
+303 NKIIGQIES
-312 SKIQKESNLSNK
+312 SKIQKESNLSTK

-334 LSLYQKELNKLL
+334 LALYQNELNDLL
-346 EQKKYALKELSNAKK
+346 AQKNYAIKELSNAKK
-361 GIEAL
+361 GIEIL
-366 ENELMTQKKEF
+366 ENDLINQKKEF

-389 KNPKERKAYLLNE
+389 KNPKERKAYLVTE

-410 NVVDDAIININ
+410 NVVDDSIININ
-421 KEISKEKDDINEI
+421 KEISKEKGDIDEIILRMKSIENDIN
-434 TEKMKS
+434 
-440 LEIDINS
+440 D
-447 QKTSIEN
+447 QKLSIEN
-454 INNNLSS
+454 INNNLAS
-461 LKEQR
+461 LKDKR
-466 RNYTNLIKKDTIDI
+466 RNYTNLIKKDMIDM

-486 MTQLKKQMEQ
+486 MTQLKNQMEQ
-496 LTINFPN
+496 LSINFPN
-503 FETFKTVSIIKNKKI
+503 FETFKTVSALKNMRI
-518 PGFYGL
+518 QGFYGL
-524 ILDLIDANPKVRN
+524 VLDLIDANPKVRN

-557 AKKILDENKKLNGP
+557 AKRILDENKKINGP

-576 PLDFIELN
+576 PLEFVELN
-584 NNEENST
+584 NEDTT
-591 DSEEEN
+591 DSEDEDS
-597 AEWILNDTQNNNN
+597 EWIVEDSQ
-610 INNKSIIKRKD
+610 NNKSMIKRKD
-621 IGKTQLA
+621 MTKTQLA

-636 IKINEDFLTQNP
+636 IKINDEFLKQNP
-648 TINQKKLEK
+648 TVNQKKLEK
-657 ILDNYFGKCQIV
+657 ILNDYFGKCQIV

-684 TCVTSS
+684 TCVTSA

-715 YNKLSEI
+715 YSKLSEI
-722 NKKYDEFDEKKEKIN
+722 NKRYNDFDEKKGRIN
-737 QHKEEILNQ
+737 EHKEQIMNQ
-746 EMQIQQETDSNFKNR
+746 EMQIQQETDTSFKNR
-761 SDINNKLDLLEKEM
+761 SDINSKLDALEKEM
-775 TNCFQNKTN
+775 TNCLQNKTSS
-784 TEQRLNHFQDE
+784 EQRLNHYQDE
-795 FNKLLIQQKEYDS
+795 FNKLLLQQKEYES

-820 VDINKSVINT
+820 VDINKNIISS
-830 QTVEQIDNLEK
+830 QAVEQIDELEK
-841 KILEREKK
+841 RILEREKK

-855 KSISYEERINN
+855 KCISYEERINH
-866 EIPNKEIELN
+866 EIPNKEIELQ
-876 NKINSLQNILNN
+876 NKINSYQNILNN
-888 LDSSF
+888 LDASF
-893 SYSTASTQDIN
+893 SYSTASTQEISV
-904 IDEHEI
+904 DEHEI
-910 NIYKENIKKYL
+910 NIYKENIKKYM
-921 EEISNSEQKIN
+921 EEISTSEQKIN

-958 INEIKLSLNEKNN
+958 INEIKLSLNDKNN

-984 GFDHDIVKKLTEQ
+984 GFDHDIVKKLSEQ

-1011 IKEQRLSQEK
+1011 IKEQRLNQEK
-1021 MMQKV
+1021 MLQKV

-1049 DLQEFIDKKNDIK
+1049 DLQEFIDKKNSIK

-1087 EAIQTTFENVQK
+1087 EAIQDTFENVKK
-1099 SFSKFFKYLTGN
+1099 SFAKFFKFLTGN
-1111 GKANMELSQDKK
+1111 GKGNMELSQDKR

-1132 EDQKNSQTMYQL
+1132 EEQNSSQTMYQL

-1236 KFIEQ
+1236 KFIES

>member
-1 MKSIQGLNIKHII
+1 MKTIQGLNIKHII

-27 DELSKGINLI
+27 DELSKGVNLI

-76 TDKAD
+76 TDKSE
-81 DSAKLSVELVLDN
+81 DSAKLSVELVIDN

-106 SIMKSFDTKEGK
+106 SIMKLFDTKEGK

-154 KINQILNCTDEEF
+154 KINQILNCTDEEY

-197 RNKIEMQA
+197 RTKIEMQA
-205 NEIQNHID
+205 DEIQNHID
-213 KLYDQCEDLKNYSK
+213 KLYEQCEDLKNYSK

-240 NEQINE
+240 NEQIND

-254 QEKHLADI
+254 QEKHQADI

-277 EISQKLKEIEK
+277 EINQKLKEIEK
-288 LNEYLDSLRNKVSKF
+288 LNEYLDSLHKKVSKF
-303 NTIIGQIES
+303 NKIIGQIES
-312 SKIQKESNLSNK
+312 SKIQKESNLSTK

-334 LSLYQKELNKLL
+334 LALYQNELNDLL
-346 EQKKYALKELSNAKK
+346 AQKNYAIKELSNAKK
-361 GIEAL
+361 GIEVL
-366 ENELMTQKKEF
+366 ENDLINQKKEF

-389 KNPKERKAYLLNE
+389 KNPKERKAYLVTE

-410 NVVDDAIININ
+410 NVVDDSIININ
-421 KEISKEKDDINEI
+421 KEISKEKGDIDEIILRMKSIENDIN
-434 TEKMKS
+434 
-440 LEIDINS
+440 D
-447 QKTSIEN
+447 QKLSIEN
-454 INNNLSS
+454 INNNLAS
-461 LKEQR
+461 LKDKR
-466 RNYTNLIKKDTIDI
+466 RNYTNLIKKDMIDM

-486 MTQLKKQMEQ
+486 MTQLKNQMEQ
-496 LTINFPN
+496 LSINFPN
-503 FETFKTVSIIKNKKI
+503 FETFKTVSTLKNMRI
-518 PGFYGL
+518 QGLYGL
-524 ILDLIDANPKVRN
+524 VLDLIDANPKVRN

-557 AKKILDENKKLNGP
+557 AKRILDENKKINGP

-576 PLDFIELN
+576 PLEFVELN
-584 NNEENST
+584 NEDTT
-591 DSEEEN
+591 DSEDEDS
-597 AEWILNDTQNNNN
+597 EWIVEDSQ
-610 INNKSIIKRKD
+610 NNKSMIKRKD
-621 IGKTQLA
+621 MTKTQLA

-636 IKINEDFLTQNP
+636 IKINDEFLKQNP
-648 TINQKKLEK
+648 TVNQKKLEK
-657 ILDNYFGKCQIV
+657 ILNDYFGKCQIV

-684 TCVTSS
+684 TCVTSA

-715 YNKLSEI
+715 YSKLSEI
-722 NKKYDEFDEKKEKIN
+722 NKRYNDFDEKKGRIN
-737 QHKEEILNQ
+737 EHKEQIMNQ
-746 EMQIQQETDSNFKNR
+746 EMQIQQETDTSFKNR
-761 SDINNKLDLLEKEM
+761 SDINSKLDALEKEM
-775 TNCFQNKTN
+775 TNCLQNKTSS
-784 TEQRLNHFQDE
+784 EQRLNHYQDE
-795 FNKLLIQQKEYDS
+795 FNKLLLQQKEYES

-820 VDINKSVINT
+820 VDINKNIISS
-830 QTVEQIDNLEK
+830 QAVEQIDELEK
-841 KILEREKK
+841 RILEREKK

-855 KSISYEERINN
+855 KCISYEERINH
-866 EIPNKEIELN
+866 EIPNKEIELQ
-876 NKINSLQNILNN
+876 NKINSYQNILNN
-888 LDSSF
+888 LDASF
-893 SYSTASTQDIN
+893 SYSTASTQEISV
-904 IDEHEI
+904 DEHEI
-910 NIYKENIKKYL
+910 NIYKENIKKYM
-921 EEISNSEQKIN
+921 EEISTSEQKIN

-958 INEIKLSLNEKNN
+958 INEIKLSLNDKNN

-984 GFDHDIVKKLTEQ
+984 GFDHDIVKKLSEQ

-1011 IKEQRLSQEK
+1011 IKEQRLNQEK
-1021 MMQKV
+1021 MLQKV

-1039 YDKVNRFAKD
+1039 YDKVKNMTKSTDSQRM
-1049 DLQEFIDKKNDIK
+1049 IYRNSSTKKI
-1062 EKLEDL
+1062 
-1068 DEKVKTIYSFIENI
+1068 V
-1082 DNKNN
+1082 
-1087 EAIQTTFENVQK
+1087 
-1099 SFSKFFKYLTGN
+1099 
-1111 GKANMELSQDKK
+1111 
-1123 AIHISVSFN
+1123 
-1132 EDQKNSQTMYQL
+1132 
-1144 SGGQKTAAGVALIF
+1144 
-1158 ALSTIEPPPF
+1158 
-1168 YILDEI
+1168 
-1174 DAALDPN
+1174 
-1181 YRINLANLIKELSKN
+1181 
-1196 NQFIIS
+1196 
-1202 TFKPELIDVA
+1202 
-1212 DNIYM
+1212 
-1217 VKFAN
+1217 
-1222 KTSNIIKIEKDEAH
+1222 
-1236 KFIEQ
+1236 

>member
-27 DELSKGINLI
+27 DELSKGVNLI
-37 IGANG
+37 IGSNG

-76 TDKAD
+76 TDKSE
-81 DSAKLSVELVLDN
+81 DSAKLSVELVIDN

-106 SIMKSFDTKEGK
+106 SIMKLFDTKEGK

-154 KINQILNCTDEEF
+154 KINQILNCTDEEY

-197 RNKIEMQA
+197 RAKIEMQA

-213 KLYDQCEDLKNYSK
+213 KLYEQCEDLKNYSK

-240 NEQINE
+240 NEQIND

-254 QEKHLADI
+254 QEKHQADI

-277 EISQKLKEIEK
+277 EINQKLKEIEK
-288 LNEYLDSLRNKVSKF
+288 LNEYLDSLHKKVSKF
-303 NTIIGQIES
+303 NKIIGQIES
-312 SKIQKESNLSNK
+312 NKIQKESNLSTK

-334 LSLYQKELNKLL
+334 LAIYQNELNNLL
-346 EQKKYALKELSNAKK
+346 AQKNYSIKELSNAKK
-361 GIEAL
+361 GIEVL
-366 ENELMTQKKEF
+366 ENDLIAQKKEF

-389 KNPKERKAYLLNE
+389 KNPKERKAYLVTE

-410 NVVDDAIININ
+410 SVVDDSIININ
-421 KEISKEKDDINEI
+421 KEISKEKEDIDDII
-434 TEKMKS
+434 SKMKS
-440 LEIDINS
+440 LENDINE
-447 QKTSIEN
+447 QKSSIEN
-454 INNNLSS
+454 INNNLAS
-461 LKEQR
+461 LKDKR
-466 RNYTNLIKKDTIDI
+466 RNYTNLIKKDMIDI

-486 MTQLKKQMEQ
+486 MTQLKNQMEQ
-496 LTINFPN
+496 LSINFPN
-503 FETFKTVSIIKNKKI
+503 FEIFKTVSTLKNMRI
-518 PGFYGL
+518 QGFYGL
-524 ILDLIDANPKVRN
+524 VLDLIDANPKVRN

-557 AKKILDENKKLNGP
+557 AKRILDENKKINGP

-584 NNEENST
+584 GDDT
-591 DSEEEN
+591 ADSEDEDS
-597 AEWILNDTQNNNN
+597 EWIMEDSQ
-610 INNKSIIKRKD
+610 NNKSMIRRKD
-621 IGKTQLA
+621 MTKTQLA

-636 IKINEDFLTQNP
+636 IKINDEFIKQNP
-648 TINQKKLEK
+648 TVNQKKLEK
-657 ILDNYFGKCQIV
+657 ILDDYFGKCQIV

-684 TCVTSS
+684 TCVTSA

-715 YNKLSEI
+715 YSKLSEI
-722 NKKYDEFDEKKEKIN
+722 NKRYNDFDEKKGRVNE
-737 QHKEEILNQ
+737 HKEQIMNQ
-746 EMQIQQETDSNFKNR
+746 EMQIQQETDTSFKNR
-761 SDINNKLDLLEKEM
+761 SDINSKLDALEKEM
-775 TNCFQNKTN
+775 TNCLQNKTSS
-784 TEQRLNHFQDE
+784 EQRLNHYQDE
-795 FNKLLIQQKEYDS
+795 FNKLLLQQKEYES

-820 VDINKSVINT
+820 VDINKNIINT
-830 QTVEQIDNLEK
+830 QTVEQIDELEK
-841 KILEREKK
+841 RIMEREKK

-855 KSISYEERINN
+855 KCISYEERINH
-866 EIPNKEIELN
+866 EIPNKEIELQ
-876 NKINSLQNILNN
+876 NKINSFQNILNN

-893 SYSTASTQDIN
+893 SYSTASTQEISV
-904 IDEHEI
+904 DEHEI
-910 NIYKENIKKYL
+910 NIYKENIKKYM
-921 EEISNSEQKIN
+921 EEISTSEQKIN

-958 INEIKLSLNEKNN
+958 INEIKLSLNDKNN
-971 KKNESTKKLEQLS
+971 KKSESAKKLEQLS
-984 GFDHDIVKKLTEQ
+984 GFDHDIVKKLAEQ

-1011 IKEQRLSQEK
+1011 IKEQRLNQEK
-1021 MMQKV
+1021 MLQKV

-1049 DLQEFIDKKNDIK
+1049 DLQEFIDKKNSIK

-1087 EAIQTTFENVQK
+1087 EAIQDTFENVKK

-1111 GKANMELSQDKK
+1111 GKGNMELSQDKRS
-1123 AIHISVSFN
+1123 IHISVSFN
-1132 EDQKNSQTMYQL
+1132 EEQNSSQTMYQL

-1236 KFIEQ
+1236 KFIES

>member
-1 MKSIQGLNIKHII
+1 MKTIQGLNIKHII

-27 DELSKGINLI
+27 DELSKGVNLI

-76 TDKAD
+76 TDKSE
-81 DSAKLSVELVLDN
+81 DSAKLSVELVIDN

-106 SIMKSFDTKEGK
+106 SIMKLFDTKEGK

-154 KINQILNCTDEEF
+154 KINQILNCTDEEY

-197 RNKIEMQA
+197 RTKIEMQA
-205 NEIQNHID
+205 DEIQNHID
-213 KLYDQCEDLKNYSK
+213 KLYEQCEDLKNYSK

-240 NEQINE
+240 NEQIND

-254 QEKHLADI
+254 QEKHQADI

-277 EISQKLKEIEK
+277 EINQKLKEIEK
-288 LNEYLDSLRNKVSKF
+288 LNEYLDSLHKKVSKF
-303 NTIIGQIES
+303 NKIIGQIES
-312 SKIQKESNLSNK
+312 SKIQKESNLSTK

-334 LSLYQKELNKLL
+334 LALFQNELNDLL
-346 EQKKYALKELSNAKK
+346 AQKNYAIKELSNAKK
-361 GIEAL
+361 GIEVL
-366 ENELMTQKKEF
+366 ENDLINQKKEF

-389 KNPKERKAYLLNE
+389 KNPKERKAYLVTE

-410 NVVDDAIININ
+410 NVVDDSIININ
-421 KEISKEKDDINEI
+421 KEISKEKGDIDEIILRMKSIENDIN
-434 TEKMKS
+434 
-440 LEIDINS
+440 D
-447 QKTSIEN
+447 QKLSIEN
-454 INNNLSS
+454 INNNLAS
-461 LKEQR
+461 LKDKR
-466 RNYTNLIKKDTIDI
+466 RNYTNLIKKDMIDM

-486 MTQLKKQMEQ
+486 MTQLKNQMEQ
-496 LTINFPN
+496 LSINFPN
-503 FETFKTVSIIKNKKI
+503 FETFKTVSTLKNMRI
-518 PGFYGL
+518 QGLYGL
-524 ILDLIDANPKVRN
+524 VLDLIDANPKVRN

-557 AKKILDENKKLNGP
+557 AKRILDENKKINGP

-576 PLDFIELN
+576 PLEFVELN
-584 NNEENST
+584 NEDTT
-591 DSEEEN
+591 DSEDEDS
-597 AEWILNDTQNNNN
+597 EWIVEDSQ
-610 INNKSIIKRKD
+610 NNKSMIKRKD
-621 IGKTQLA
+621 MTKTQLA

-636 IKINEDFLTQNP
+636 IKINDEFLKQNP
-648 TINQKKLEK
+648 TVNQKKLEK
-657 ILDNYFGKCQIV
+657 ILNDYFGKCQIV

-684 TCVTSS
+684 TCVTSA

-715 YNKLSEI
+715 YSKLSEI
-722 NKKYDEFDEKKEKIN
+722 NKRYNDFDEKKGRIN
-737 QHKEEILNQ
+737 EHKEQIMNQ
-746 EMQIQQETDSNFKNR
+746 EMQIQQETDTSFKNR
-761 SDINNKLDLLEKEM
+761 SDINSKLDALEKEM
-775 TNCFQNKTN
+775 TNCLQNKTSS
-784 TEQRLNHFQDE
+784 EQRLNHYQDE
-795 FNKLLIQQKEYDS
+795 FNKLLLQQKEYES

-820 VDINKSVINT
+820 VDINKNIISS
-830 QTVEQIDNLEK
+830 QTVEQIDELEK
-841 KILEREKK
+841 RILEREKK

-855 KSISYEERINN
+855 KCISYEERINH
-866 EIPNKEIELN
+866 EIPNKEIELQ
-876 NKINSLQNILNN
+876 NKINSYQNILNN
-888 LDSSF
+888 LDASF
-893 SYSTASTQDIN
+893 SYSTASTQEISV
-904 IDEHEI
+904 DEHEI
-910 NIYKENIKKYL
+910 NIYKENIKKYM
-921 EEISNSEQKIN
+921 EEISTSEQKIN

-958 INEIKLSLNEKNN
+958 INEIKLSLNDKNN

-984 GFDHDIVKKLTEQ
+984 GFDHDIVKKLSEQ

-1011 IKEQRLSQEK
+1011 IKEQRLNQEK
-1021 MMQKV
+1021 MLQKV

-1049 DLQEFIDKKNDIK
+1049 DLQEFIDKKNSIK

-1087 EAIQTTFENVQK
+1087 EAIQNTFENVKK
-1099 SFSKFFKYLTGN
+1099 SFAKFFKFLTGN
-1111 GKANMELSQDKK
+1111 GKGNMELSQDKR

-1132 EDQKNSQTMYQL
+1132 EEQNSSQTMYQL

-1236 KFIEQ
+1236 KFIES

>member
-1 MKSIQGLNIKHII
+1 MKTIQGLNIKHII

-27 DELSKGINLI
+27 DELSKGVNLI

-76 TDKAD
+76 TDKSE
-81 DSAKLSVELVLDN
+81 DSAKLSVELVIDN

-106 SIMKSFDTKEGK
+106 SIMKLFDTKEGK

-154 KINQILNCTDEEF
+154 KINQILNCTDEEY

-197 RNKIEMQA
+197 RAKIEMQA

-213 KLYDQCEDLKNYSK
+213 KLYEQCEDLKNYSK

-240 NEQINE
+240 NEQIND

-254 QEKHLADI
+254 QEKHQADI

-277 EISQKLKEIEK
+277 EINQKLKEIEK
-288 LNEYLDSLRNKVSKF
+288 LNEYLDSLHKKVSKF
-303 NTIIGQIES
+303 NKIIGQIES
-312 SKIQKESNLSNK
+312 SKIQKESNLSTK

-334 LSLYQKELNKLL
+334 LALYQNELNDLL
-346 EQKKYALKELSNAKK
+346 AQKNYAIKELSNAKK
-361 GIEAL
+361 GIEIL
-366 ENELMTQKKEF
+366 ENDLINQKKEF

-389 KNPKERKAYLLNE
+389 KNPKERKAYLVTE

-410 NVVDDAIININ
+410 NVVDDSIININ
-421 KEISKEKDDINEI
+421 KEISKEKGDIDEIILRMKSIENDIN
-434 TEKMKS
+434 
-440 LEIDINS
+440 D
-447 QKTSIEN
+447 QKLSIEN
-454 INNNLSS
+454 INNNLAS
-461 LKEQR
+461 LKDKR
-466 RNYTNLIKKDTIDI
+466 RNYTNLIKKDMIDM

-486 MTQLKKQMEQ
+486 MTQLKNQMEQ
-496 LTINFPN
+496 LSINFPN
-503 FETFKTVSIIKNKKI
+503 FETFKTVSTLKNMRI
-518 PGFYGL
+518 QGLYGL
-524 ILDLIDANPKVRN
+524 VLDLIDANPKVRN

-557 AKKILDENKKLNGP
+557 AKRILDENKKINGP

-576 PLDFIELN
+576 PLEFVELN
-584 NNEENST
+584 NEDTT
-591 DSEEEN
+591 DSEDEDS
-597 AEWILNDTQNNNN
+597 EWIVEDSQ
-610 INNKSIIKRKD
+610 NNKSMIKRKD
-621 IGKTQLA
+621 MTKTQLA

-636 IKINEDFLTQNP
+636 IKINDEFLKQNP
-648 TINQKKLEK
+648 TVNQKKLEK
-657 ILDNYFGKCQIV
+657 ILNDYFGKCQIV

-684 TCVTSS
+684 TCVTSA

-715 YNKLSEI
+715 YSKLSEI
-722 NKKYDEFDEKKEKIN
+722 NKRYNDFDEKKGRIN
-737 QHKEEILNQ
+737 EHKEQIMNQ
-746 EMQIQQETDSNFKNR
+746 EMQIQQETDTSFKNR
-761 SDINNKLDLLEKEM
+761 SDINSKLDALEKEM
-775 TNCFQNKTN
+775 TNCLQNKTSS
-784 TEQRLNHFQDE
+784 EQRLNHYQDE
-795 FNKLLIQQKEYDS
+795 FNKLLLQQKEYES

-820 VDINKSVINT
+820 VDINKNIISS
-830 QTVEQIDNLEK
+830 QAVEQIDELEK
-841 KILEREKK
+841 RILEREKK

-855 KSISYEERINN
+855 KCISYEERINH
-866 EIPNKEIELN
+866 EIPNKEIELQ
-876 NKINSLQNILNN
+876 NKINSYQNILNN
-888 LDSSF
+888 LDASF
-893 SYSTASTQDIN
+893 SYSTASTQEISV
-904 IDEHEI
+904 DEHEI
-910 NIYKENIKKYL
+910 NIYKENIKKYM
-921 EEISNSEQKIN
+921 EEISTSEQKIN

-958 INEIKLSLNEKNN
+958 INEIKLSLNDKNN

-984 GFDHDIVKKLTEQ
+984 GFDHDIVKKLSEQ

-1011 IKEQRLSQEK
+1011 IKEQRLNQEK
-1021 MMQKV
+1021 MLQKV

-1049 DLQEFIDKKNDIK
+1049 DLQEFIDKKNSIK

-1087 EAIQTTFENVQK
+1087 EAIQDTFENVKK
-1099 SFSKFFKYLTGN
+1099 SFAKFFKFLTGN
-1111 GKANMELSQDKK
+1111 GKGNMELSQDKR

-1132 EDQKNSQTMYQL
+1132 EEQNSSQTMYQL

-1236 KFIEQ
+1236 KFIES

>member
-37 IGANG
+37 VGSNG

-76 TDKAD
+76 TDKSE
-81 DSAKLSVELVLDN
+81 DSAKLSVELVIDN
-94 KSHRFPIEKDQI
+94 KSHRFPIEKDKI
-106 SIMKSFDTKEGK
+106 SIMKLFDTKEGK

-154 KINQILNCTDEEF
+154 KINQILNCTDEEY

-197 RNKIEMQA
+197 RAKIEMQA

-213 KLYDQCEDLKNYSK
+213 KLYEQCEDLKNYSK

-240 NEQINE
+240 NEQIND

-254 QEKHLADI
+254 QEKHQADI

-277 EISQKLKEIEK
+277 EINQKLKEIEK
-288 LNEYLDSLRNKVSKF
+288 LNEYLDSLHKKVSKF
-303 NTIIGQIES
+303 NKIIGQIES
-312 SKIQKESNLSNK
+312 NKIQKESNLSTK

-334 LSLYQKELNKLL
+334 LAIYQKELNNLL
-346 EQKKYALKELSNAKK
+346 AQKNYSIKELSNAKK
-361 GIEAL
+361 GIEVL
-366 ENELMTQKKEF
+366 ENDLITQKKEF

-389 KNPKERKAYLLNE
+389 KNPKERKAYLVTE

-410 NVVDDAIININ
+410 SVVDDSIININ
-421 KEISKEKDDINEI
+421 KEISKEKEDIDDII
-434 TEKMKS
+434 SKMKS
-440 LEIDINS
+440 LENDINE
-447 QKTSIEN
+447 QKSSIEN
-454 INNNLSS
+454 INNDLAT
-461 LKEQR
+461 LKDKR
-466 RNYTNLIKKDTIDI
+466 RNYTNLIKKDMIDI

-486 MTQLKKQMEQ
+486 MTQLKNQMEQ
-496 LTINFPN
+496 LSINFPN
-503 FETFKTVSIIKNKKI
+503 FEIFKTVSTLKNMRI
-518 PGFYGL
+518 QGFYGL
-524 ILDLIDANPKVRN
+524 VLDLIDANPKVRN

-557 AKKILDENKKLNGP
+557 AKRILDENKKINGP

-584 NNEENST
+584 GDDT
-591 DSEEEN
+591 ADSEDEDS
-597 AEWILNDTQNNNN
+597 EWIMEDSQ
-610 INNKSIIKRKD
+610 NNKSMIRRKD
-621 IGKTQLA
+621 MTKTQLA

-636 IKINEDFLTQNP
+636 IKINDEFIKQNP
-648 TINQKKLEK
+648 TVNQKKLEK
-657 ILDNYFGKCQIV
+657 ILDDYFGKCQIV

-684 TCVTSS
+684 TCVTSA

-722 NKKYDEFDEKKEKIN
+722 NKRYNDFDEKKGRVNE
-737 QHKEEILNQ
+737 HKEQIMNQ
-746 EMQIQQETDSNFKNR
+746 EMQIQQETDTSFKNR
-761 SDINNKLDLLEKEM
+761 SDINSKLDALEKEM
-775 TNCFQNKTN
+775 TNCLQNKTSS
-784 TEQRLNHFQDE
+784 EQRLNHYQDE
-795 FNKLLIQQKEYDS
+795 FNKLLLQQKEYES

-820 VDINKSVINT
+820 VDINKNIINT
-830 QTVEQIDNLEK
+830 QTVEQIDELEK
-841 KILEREKK
+841 RIMEREKK

-855 KSISYEERINN
+855 KCISYEERINH
-866 EIPNKEIELN
+866 EIPNKEIELQ
-876 NKINSLQNILNN
+876 NKINSFQNILNN

-893 SYSTASTQDIN
+893 SYSTASTQEISV
-904 IDEHEI
+904 DEHEI
-910 NIYKENIKKYL
+910 NIYKENIKKYM
-921 EEISNSEQKIN
+921 EEISTSEQKIN

-958 INEIKLSLNEKNN
+958 INEIKLSLNDKNN
-971 KKNESTKKLEQLS
+971 KKSESAKKLEQLS
-984 GFDHDIVKKLTEQ
+984 GFDHDIVKKLAEQ

-1011 IKEQRLSQEK
+1011 IKEQRLNQEK
-1021 MMQKV
+1021 MLQKV

-1049 DLQEFIDKKNDIK
+1049 DLQEFIDKKNSIK

-1087 EAIQTTFENVQK
+1087 EAIQDTFENVKK

-1111 GKANMELSQDKK
+1111 GKGNMELSQDKRS
-1123 AIHISVSFN
+1123 IHISVSFN
-1132 EDQKNSQTMYQL
+1132 EEQNSSQTMYQL

-1236 KFIEQ
+1236 KFIES

>member
-1 MKSIQGLNIKHII
+1 MKTIQGLNIKHII

-27 DELSKGINLI
+27 DELSKGVNLI

-76 TDKAD
+76 TDKSE
-81 DSAKLSVELVLDN
+81 DSAKLSVELVIDN

-106 SIMKSFDTKEGK
+106 SIMKLFDTKEGK

-154 KINQILNCTDEEF
+154 KINQILNCTDEEY

-197 RNKIEMQA
+197 RAKIEMQA
-205 NEIQNHID
+205 DEIQNHID
-213 KLYDQCEDLKNYSK
+213 KLYEQCEDLKNYSK

-240 NEQINE
+240 NEQIND

-254 QEKHLADI
+254 QEKHQADI

-277 EISQKLKEIEK
+277 EINQKLKEIEK
-288 LNEYLDSLRNKVSKF
+288 LNEYLDSLHKKVSKF
-303 NTIIGQIES
+303 NKIIGQIES
-312 SKIQKESNLSNK
+312 RKIQKESNLSTK

-334 LSLYQKELNKLL
+334 LALYQNELNDLL
-346 EQKKYALKELSNAKK
+346 AQKNYAIKELSNAKK
-361 GIEAL
+361 GIEIL
-366 ENELMTQKKEF
+366 ENDLINQKKEF

-389 KNPKERKAYLLNE
+389 KNPKERKAYLVTE

-410 NVVDDAIININ
+410 NVVDDSIININ
-421 KEISKEKDDINEI
+421 KEISKEKGDIDEIILRMKSIENDIN
-434 TEKMKS
+434 
-440 LEIDINS
+440 D
-447 QKTSIEN
+447 QKLSIEN
-454 INNNLSS
+454 INNNLAS
-461 LKEQR
+461 LKDKR
-466 RNYTNLIKKDTIDI
+466 RNYTNLIKKDMIDM

-486 MTQLKKQMEQ
+486 MTQLKNQMEQ
-496 LTINFPN
+496 LSINFPN
-503 FETFKTVSIIKNKKI
+503 FETFKTVSTLKNMRI
-518 PGFYGL
+518 QGLYGL
-524 ILDLIDANPKVRN
+524 VLDLIDANPKVRN

-557 AKKILDENKKLNGP
+557 AKRILDENKKINGP

-576 PLDFIELN
+576 PLEFVELN
-584 NNEENST
+584 NEDTT
-591 DSEEEN
+591 DSEDEDS
-597 AEWILNDTQNNNN
+597 EWIVEDSQ
-610 INNKSIIKRKD
+610 NNKSMIKRKD
-621 IGKTQLA
+621 MTKTQLA

-636 IKINEDFLTQNP
+636 IKINDEFLKQNP
-648 TINQKKLEK
+648 TVNQKKLEK
-657 ILDNYFGKCQIV
+657 ILDDYFGKCQIV

-684 TCVTSS
+684 TCVTSA

-715 YNKLSEI
+715 YSKLSEI
-722 NKKYDEFDEKKEKIN
+722 NKRYNDFDEKKGRIN
-737 QHKEEILNQ
+737 EHKEQIMNQ
-746 EMQIQQETDSNFKNR
+746 EMQIQQETDTSFKNR
-761 SDINNKLDLLEKEM
+761 SDINSKLDALEKEM
-775 TNCFQNKTN
+775 TNCLQNKTSS
-784 TEQRLNHFQDE
+784 EQILNHYQDE
-795 FNKLLIQQKEYDS
+795 FNKLLLQQKEYES

-820 VDINKSVINT
+820 VDINKNIISS
-830 QTVEQIDNLEK
+830 QAVEQIDELEK
-841 KILEREKK
+841 RILEREKK

-855 KSISYEERINN
+855 KCISYEERINH
-866 EIPNKEIELN
+866 EIPNKEIELQ
-876 NKINSLQNILNN
+876 NKINSYQNILNN
-888 LDSSF
+888 LDASF
-893 SYSTASTQDIN
+893 SYLTASTQEISV
-904 IDEHEI
+904 DEHEI
-910 NIYKENIKKYL
+910 NIYKENIKKYM
-921 EEISNSEQKIN
+921 EEISTSEQKIN

-958 INEIKLSLNEKNN
+958 INEIKLSLNDKNN

-984 GFDHDIVKKLTEQ
+984 GFDHDIVKKLSEQ

-1011 IKEQRLSQEK
+1011 IKEQRLNQEK
-1021 MMQKV
+1021 MLQKV

-1049 DLQEFIDKKNDIK
+1049 DLQEFIDKKNSIK

-1087 EAIQTTFENVQK
+1087 EAIQDTFENVKK
-1099 SFSKFFKYLTGN
+1099 SFAKFFKFLTGN
-1111 GKANMELSQDKK
+1111 GKGNMELSQDKR

-1132 EDQKNSQTMYQL
+1132 EEQNSSQTMYQL

-1236 KFIEQ
+1236 KFIES

>member
-1 MKSIQGLNIKHII
+1 MKTIQGLNIKHII

-27 DELSKGINLI
+27 DELSKGVNLI

-76 TDKAD
+76 TDKSE
-81 DSAKLSVELVLDN
+81 DSAKLSVELVIDN

-106 SIMKSFDTKEGK
+106 SIMKLFDTKEGK

-154 KINQILNCTDEEF
+154 KINQILNCTDEEY

-197 RNKIEMQA
+197 RAKIEMQA
-205 NEIQNHID
+205 DEIQNHID
-213 KLYDQCEDLKNYSK
+213 KLYEQCEDLKNYSK

-240 NEQINE
+240 NEQIND

-254 QEKHLADI
+254 QEKHQADI

-277 EISQKLKEIEK
+277 EINQKLKEIEK
-288 LNEYLDSLRNKVSKF
+288 LNEYLDSLHKKVSKF
-303 NTIIGQIES
+303 NKIIGQIES
-312 SKIQKESNLSNK
+312 SKIQKESNLSTK

-334 LSLYQKELNKLL
+334 LALYQNELNDLL
-346 EQKKYALKELSNAKK
+346 AQKNYAIKELSNAKK
-361 GIEAL
+361 GIEIL
-366 ENELMTQKKEF
+366 ENDLINQKKEF

-389 KNPKERKAYLLNE
+389 KNPKERKAYLVTE

-410 NVVDDAIININ
+410 NVVDDSIININ
-421 KEISKEKDDINEI
+421 KEISKEKGDIDEIILRMKSIENDIN
-434 TEKMKS
+434 
-440 LEIDINS
+440 D
-447 QKTSIEN
+447 QKLSIEN
-454 INNNLSS
+454 INNNLAS
-461 LKEQR
+461 LKDKR
-466 RNYTNLIKKDTIDI
+466 RNYTNLIKKDMIDM

-486 MTQLKKQMEQ
+486 MTQLKNQMEQ
-496 LTINFPN
+496 LSINFPN
-503 FETFKTVSIIKNKKI
+503 FETFKTVSTLKNMRI
-518 PGFYGL
+518 QGLYGL
-524 ILDLIDANPKVRN
+524 VLDLIDANPKVRN

-557 AKKILDENKKLNGP
+557 AKRILDENKKINGP

-576 PLDFIELN
+576 PLEFVELN
-584 NNEENST
+584 NEDTT
-591 DSEEEN
+591 DSEDEDS
-597 AEWILNDTQNNNN
+597 EWIVEDSQ
-610 INNKSIIKRKD
+610 NNKSMIKRKD
-621 IGKTQLA
+621 MTKTQLA

-636 IKINEDFLTQNP
+636 IKINDEFLKQNP
-648 TINQKKLEK
+648 TVNQKKLEK
-657 ILDNYFGKCQIV
+657 ILNDYFGKCQIV

-684 TCVTSS
+684 TCVTSA

-715 YNKLSEI
+715 YSKLSEI
-722 NKKYDEFDEKKEKIN
+722 NKRYNDFDEKKGRIN
-737 QHKEEILNQ
+737 EHKEQIMNQ
-746 EMQIQQETDSNFKNR
+746 EMQIQQETDTSFKNR
-761 SDINNKLDLLEKEM
+761 SDINSKLDALEKEM
-775 TNCFQNKTN
+775 TNCLQNKTSS
-784 TEQRLNHFQDE
+784 EQRLNHYQDE
-795 FNKLLIQQKEYDS
+795 FNKLLLQQKEYES

-820 VDINKSVINT
+820 VDINKNVISS
-830 QTVEQIDNLEK
+830 QAVEQIDELEK
-841 KILEREKK
+841 RILEREKK

-855 KSISYEERINN
+855 KCISYEERINH
-866 EIPNKEIELN
+866 EIPNKEIELQ
-876 NKINSLQNILNN
+876 NKINSYQNILNN
-888 LDSSF
+888 LDASF
-893 SYSTASTQDIN
+893 SYSTASTQEISV
-904 IDEHEI
+904 DEHEI
-910 NIYKENIKKYL
+910 NIYKENIKKYM
-921 EEISNSEQKIN
+921 EEISTSEQKIN

-958 INEIKLSLNEKNN
+958 INEIKLSLNDKNN

-984 GFDHDIVKKLTEQ
+984 GFDHDIVKKLSEQ

-1011 IKEQRLSQEK
+1011 IKEQRLNQEK
-1021 MMQKV
+1021 MLQKV
-1026 YEELNKVNKELQK
+1026 YEELNKVNKELKK

-1049 DLQEFIDKKNDIK
+1049 DLQEFIDKKNSIK

-1087 EAIQTTFENVQK
+1087 EAIQDTFENVKK
-1099 SFSKFFKYLTGN
+1099 SFAKFFKFLTGN
-1111 GKANMELSQDKK
+1111 GKGNMELSQDKR

-1132 EDQKNSQTMYQL
+1132 EEQNSSQTMYQL

-1236 KFIEQ
+1236 KFIES

>member
-27 DELSKGINLI
+27 DELSKGVNLI

-76 TDKAD
+76 TDKSE
-81 DSAKLSVELVLDN
+81 DSAKLSVELVIDN

-106 SIMKSFDTKEGK
+106 SIMKLFDTKEGK

-154 KINQILNCTDEEF
+154 KINQILNCTDEEY

-197 RNKIEMQA
+197 RAKIEMQA

-213 KLYDQCEDLKNYSK
+213 KLYEQCEDLKNYSK

-240 NEQINE
+240 NEQIND

-254 QEKHLADI
+254 QEKHQADI

-277 EISQKLKEIEK
+277 EINQKLKEIEK
-288 LNEYLDSLRNKVSKF
+288 LNEYLDSLHKKVSKF
-303 NTIIGQIES
+303 NKIIGQIES
-312 SKIQKESNLSNK
+312 NKIQKESNLSTK

-334 LSLYQKELNKLL
+334 LAIYQNELNNLL
-346 EQKKYALKELSNAKK
+346 AQKNYSIKELSNAKK
-361 GIEAL
+361 GIEVL
-366 ENELMTQKKEF
+366 ENDLIAQKKEF

-389 KNPKERKAYLLNE
+389 KNPKERKAYLVTE

-410 NVVDDAIININ
+410 SVVDDSIININ
-421 KEISKEKDDINEI
+421 KEISKEKEDIDDII
-434 TEKMKS
+434 SKMKS
-440 LEIDINS
+440 LENDINE
-447 QKTSIEN
+447 QKSSIEN
-454 INNNLSS
+454 INNNLAS
-461 LKEQR
+461 LKDKR
-466 RNYTNLIKKDTIDI
+466 RNYTNLIKKDMIDI

-486 MTQLKKQMEQ
+486 MTQLKNQMEQ
-496 LTINFPN
+496 LSINFPN
-503 FETFKTVSIIKNKKI
+503 FEIFKTVSTLKNMRI
-518 PGFYGL
+518 QGFYGL
-524 ILDLIDANPKVRN
+524 VLDLIDANPKVRN

-557 AKKILDENKKLNGP
+557 AKRILDENKKINGP

-584 NNEENST
+584 GDDT
-591 DSEEEN
+591 ADSEDEDS
-597 AEWILNDTQNNNN
+597 EWIMEDSQ
-610 INNKSIIKRKD
+610 NNKSMIRRKD
-621 IGKTQLA
+621 MTKTQLA

-636 IKINEDFLTQNP
+636 IKINDEFIKQNP
-648 TINQKKLEK
+648 TVNQKKLEK
-657 ILDNYFGKCQIV
+657 ILDDYFGKCQIV

-684 TCVTSS
+684 TCVTSA

-715 YNKLSEI
+715 YSKLSEI
-722 NKKYDEFDEKKEKIN
+722 NKRYNDFDEKKGRVNE
-737 QHKEEILNQ
+737 HKEQIMNQ
-746 EMQIQQETDSNFKNR
+746 EMQIQQETDTSFKNR
-761 SDINNKLDLLEKEM
+761 SDINSKLDALEKEM
-775 TNCFQNKTN
+775 TNCLQNKTSS
-784 TEQRLNHFQDE
+784 EQRLNHYQDE
-795 FNKLLIQQKEYDS
+795 FNKLLLQQKEYES

-820 VDINKSVINT
+820 VDINKNIINT
-830 QTVEQIDNLEK
+830 QTVEQIDELEK
-841 KILEREKK
+841 RIMEREKK

-855 KSISYEERINN
+855 KCISYEERINH
-866 EIPNKEIELN
+866 EIPNKEIELQ
-876 NKINSLQNILNN
+876 NKINSFQNILNN
-888 LDSSF
+888 IDSSF
-893 SYSTASTQDIN
+893 SYSTASTQEISV
-904 IDEHEI
+904 DEHEI
-910 NIYKENIKKYL
+910 NIYKENIKKYM
-921 EEISNSEQKIN
+921 EEISTSEQKIN

-958 INEIKLSLNEKNN
+958 INEIKLSLNDKNN
-971 KKNESTKKLEQLS
+971 KKSESAKKLEQLS
-984 GFDHDIVKKLTEQ
+984 GFDHDIVKKLAEQ

-1011 IKEQRLSQEK
+1011 IKEQRLNQEK
-1021 MMQKV
+1021 MLQKV

-1049 DLQEFIDKKNDIK
+1049 DLQEFIDKKNSIK

-1087 EAIQTTFENVQK
+1087 EAIQDTFENVKK

-1111 GKANMELSQDKK
+1111 GKGNMELSQDKRS
-1123 AIHISVSFN
+1123 IHISVSFN
-1132 EDQKNSQTMYQL
+1132 EEQNSSQTMYQL

-1236 KFIEQ
+1236 KFIES

>member
-1 MKSIQGLNIKHII
+1 MKTIQGLNIKHII

-27 DELSKGINLI
+27 DELSKGVNLI

-76 TDKAD
+76 TDKSE
-81 DSAKLSVELVLDN
+81 DSAKLSVELVIDN

-106 SIMKSFDTKEGK
+106 SIMKLFDTKEGK

-154 KINQILNCTDEEF
+154 KINQILNCTDEEY

-197 RNKIEMQA
+197 RTKIEMQA
-205 NEIQNHID
+205 DEIQNHID
-213 KLYDQCEDLKNYSK
+213 KLYEQCEDLKNYSK

-240 NEQINE
+240 NEQIND

-254 QEKHLADI
+254 QEKHQADI

-277 EISQKLKEIEK
+277 EINQKLKEIEK
-288 LNEYLDSLRNKVSKF
+288 LNEYLDSLHKKVSKF
-303 NTIIGQIES
+303 NKIIGQIES
-312 SKIQKESNLSNK
+312 SKIQKESNLSTK

-334 LSLYQKELNKLL
+334 LALYQNELNDLL
-346 EQKKYALKELSNAKK
+346 AQKNYAIKELSNAKK
-361 GIEAL
+361 GIEVL
-366 ENELMTQKKEF
+366 ENDLINQKKEF

-389 KNPKERKAYLLNE
+389 KNPKERKAYLVTE

-410 NVVDDAIININ
+410 NVVDDSIININ
-421 KEISKEKDDINEI
+421 KEISKEKGDIDEIILRMKSIENDIN
-434 TEKMKS
+434 
-440 LEIDINS
+440 D
-447 QKTSIEN
+447 QKLSIEN
-454 INNNLSS
+454 INNNLAS
-461 LKEQR
+461 LKDKR
-466 RNYTNLIKKDTIDI
+466 RNYTNLIKKDMIDM

-486 MTQLKKQMEQ
+486 MTQLKNQMEQ
-496 LTINFPN
+496 LLINFPN
-503 FETFKTVSIIKNKKI
+503 FETFKTVSTLKNMRI
-518 PGFYGL
+518 QGLYGL
-524 ILDLIDANPKVRN
+524 VLDLIDANPKVRN

-557 AKKILDENKKLNGP
+557 AKRILDENKKINGP

-576 PLDFIELN
+576 PLEFVELN
-584 NNEENST
+584 NEDTT
-591 DSEEEN
+591 DSEDEDS
-597 AEWILNDTQNNNN
+597 EWIVEDSQ
-610 INNKSIIKRKD
+610 NNKSMIKRKD
-621 IGKTQLA
+621 MTKTQLA

-636 IKINEDFLTQNP
+636 IKINDEFLKQNP
-648 TINQKKLEK
+648 TVNQKKLEK
-657 ILDNYFGKCQIV
+657 ILNDYFGKCQIV

-684 TCVTSS
+684 TCVTSA

-715 YNKLSEI
+715 YSKLSEI
-722 NKKYDEFDEKKEKIN
+722 NKRYNDFDEKKGRIN
-737 QHKEEILNQ
+737 EHKEQIMNQ
-746 EMQIQQETDSNFKNR
+746 EMQIQQETDTSFKNR
-761 SDINNKLDLLEKEM
+761 SDINSKLDALEKEM
-775 TNCFQNKTN
+775 TNCLQNKTSS
-784 TEQRLNHFQDE
+784 EQRLNHYQDE
-795 FNKLLIQQKEYDS
+795 FNKLLLQQKEYES

-820 VDINKSVINT
+820 VDINKNIISS
-830 QTVEQIDNLEK
+830 QAVEQIDELEK
-841 KILEREKK
+841 RILEREKK

-855 KSISYEERINN
+855 KCISYEERINH
-866 EIPNKEIELN
+866 EIPNKEIELQ
-876 NKINSLQNILNN
+876 NKINSYQNILNN
-888 LDSSF
+888 LDASF
-893 SYSTASTQDIN
+893 SYSTASTQEISV
-904 IDEHEI
+904 DEHEI
-910 NIYKENIKKYL
+910 NIYKENIKKYM
-921 EEISNSEQKIN
+921 EEISTSEQKIN

-958 INEIKLSLNEKNN
+958 INEIKLSLNDKNN

-984 GFDHDIVKKLTEQ
+984 GFDHDIVKKLSEQ

-1011 IKEQRLSQEK
+1011 IKEQRLNQEK
-1021 MMQKV
+1021 MLQKV

-1049 DLQEFIDKKNDIK
+1049 DLQEFIDKKNSIK

-1087 EAIQTTFENVQK
+1087 EAIQDTFENVKK
-1099 SFSKFFKYLTGN
+1099 SFAKFFKFLTGN
-1111 GKANMELSQDKK
+1111 GKGNMELSQDKR

-1132 EDQKNSQTMYQL
+1132 EEQNSSQTMYQL

-1236 KFIEQ
+1236 KFIES